1 MDVPDEGVLDV
12 DLLPDDGS
20 DDEGEAPPSSDFYAG
35 PGSTPTSC
43 ASSPRG
49 EEPASPHGAVAQPAF
64 FHHQPYSRPFFSS
77 GRRGPGRPRKEGA
90 KLAREGKIVRRYR
103 GNPGSVRGA
112 KRHRSSRD
120 DALDEIMDEDD
131 FTMPAPEDPP
141 YMPEKW
147 PGKICALCN
156 LSEKSQLGQ
165 GEMRQ
170 ITCNIEEV
178 DGSSTPTVTNSGGT
192 TPTSV
197 STPSTPALPM
207 LHGLSS
213 PPPEPVDPM
222 QQHLVLPL
230 SRRQK
235 AFNKCKTPLY
245 NMEHT
250 DELSIIGYSEI
261 LELTAVVSSGSMYVH
276 RCCLEFSPPFQEQ
289 VAAASNSDE
298 DKSQL
303 EEARVKGIVTN
314 ALSRK
319 CAFCQR
325 HGASIPCKMSCSKYF
340 HLPCVLASGGFMD
353 FHTKSSFCKDH
364 LYQVPLVCTADIDC
378 RTCRTIGDISNLMT
392 CVTCGGHFHGTCV
405 GLAQLPGVRA
415 GWACR
420 ACRVCQVCRGRAP
433 AGDAAAQPDA
443 RAVACEHC
451 DKLYHA
457 ACLRPVMA
465 TVPKYGWKCK
475 CCRVCSDCGARSPG
489 AGPSS
494 RWHAHYTVCDS
505 CYQQR
510 NKGSFCPLCRRAY
523 RAAAYR
529 DMIRCTACRRYVHG
543 ACDPEAEPQQYRQ
556 KKDQNPAYEY
566 NCPICKAH
574 MQLTGSKSGSFEDD
588 SLPQS
593 GQDSSY
599 GDENSQEQDPLAIE
613 PKGDV
618 GLGKG
623 KPFSVSSKVAKKK
636 IGGYKLKGGYPPAGK
651 LGFHKRQRS
660 VLEFGRKRGS
670 KPKMRGVFGVPGL
683 GLQRPQAPD
692 NKTQEDDP
700 GVENKLVLCSSK
712 DKFVLTQDLCV
723 MCGAIGTDSEGCL
736 IACAQCGQ
744 TYHPYCVNI
753 KVSQV
758 IVRQGWRCL
767 DCTVCEGCG
776 TRGDEALLVL
786 CDDCD
791 TAWHTYCARPQ
802 LGDVPRGAWRCERC
816 RRCLVCGT
824 RDTRAWRDNYT
835 ECAPCASL
843 VMCCVCSEPYSD
855 GELII
860 QCETCRR
867 WLHASCDSIRNE
879 NDAEICCRAGYKCV
893 MCRGREVPP
902 PHVAQVAAAQAA
914 AAAGGAAG
922 AGAGGAR
929 SSAAP
934 RLTAQALGLAGEYY
948 VDDVCLSQR
957 GAHHMK
963 QLEADMG
970 ITHTRRKRRFKN
982 DNQDKDAEI
991 MASIETVVQNAD
1003 NELAEDSKP
1012 DSTAEVKDEPGLS
1025 SNTNHK
1031 EGTLWNVAND
1041 GPPPEGFTVYTIE
1054 SGLTVLRRKRQRNLN
1069 KLGIGGFVVRQ
1080 RQTTVKAQ
1088 ADEEK
1093 DGDGTQ
1099 ASGESPSN
1107 KRKPRRKPRSKLM
1120 EQFPSYMQEAFFGK
1134 ELLEPVKPA
1143 VSSTGNNPS
1152 ESPGGSVRATTPE
1165 GYRELRDFKLDL
1177 ENSDSEGEDVLAAL
1191 TTFNDNDTSF
1201 VISLNTEEIE
1211 LLNSLKPKE
1220 EKDDSSTSLNSDGT
1234 AKIKLENPEDGHLK
1248 HTEDSTALKNAIL
1261 GPQTNE
1267 SEQPST
1273 ATPENIPTVHS
1284 TKTETVSSETGGSS
1298 QGSTISPKDDL
1309 SLLGV
1314 NLDAMVRDTLPDM
1327 DGNDVD
1333 EIFKGVLTDDSQES
1347 QESSVSYVNSM
1358 ASTPYSQQRQQL
1370 QSPMDYASPYHT
1382 EFGSSSNSA
1391 LSPLFSE
1398 CGSGGWGEQAAAPPP
1413 SYNQRSADKMRAD
1426 ESECPSPPRP
1436 PVVQLSS
1443 QCGSGGWGEQ
1453 AAAPPPS
1460 YNQRSADKM
1469 RADESECPSPP
1480 RPPVVQLSS
1489 QCGSGGWGEQAAAPP
1504 PSYNQRSADKMRAD
1518 ESECP
1523 SPPRPPVVQLSSQCG
1538 SGGWGEQAAA
1548 PPPSYNQR
1556 SADKLR
1562 ADESECPSPPRPPV
1576 VQLSSQCGSGG
1587 WGEQAAAPP
1596 PSYNQRSADKMRAD
1610 ESECPSPPRPPV
1622 VQLSSQCGSGGWGEQ
1637 AAAPPPSYN
1646 QRSADKMRADESE
1659 CPSPPRPPVVQ
1670 LSSQCGSGGWG
1681 EQAAAPPPSYNQRSA
1696 DKMRADESE
1705 CPSPP
1710 RPPVVQLSSQCGSG
1724 GWGEQAAAP
1733 PPSYNQRSAD
1743 KMRADESECPSPP
1756 RPPVVQLSSQCGSGG
1771 WGEQAAAPPPSYN
1784 QRSADKMRA
1793 DESECPSPPRPPV
1806 VQLSSQCGSGGWGEQ
1821 AAAPPPSYNQRS
1833 ADKMR
1838 ADESECPSPPRPPVV
1853 QLSSQCGSGGWGE
1866 QAAAPPP
1873 SYNQRS
1879 ADKMRADESECP
1891 SPPRPPVV
1899 QLSSQCGSGG
1909 WGEQAAA
1916 PPPSYNQRS
1925 ADKMRADESECP
1937 SPPRPPVVQLSSQ
1950 CGSGGWGEQ
1959 AAAPPPSY
1967 NQRSADKMRADE
1979 SECPSPPRPP
1989 VVQLSSQ
1996 CGSGGWGE
2004 QAAAPPPS
2012 YNQRSAD
2019 KMRADESLGSAATIS
2034 AVLYANTNHP
2044 EWKTEFPNWV
2054 DRCKQILKKWRALP
2068 SEQKAPYLQR
2078 ARDNRSAIRMKK
2090 AQQEQERACGQQRS
2104 AREAEQERQ
2113 WKQLQQMR
2121 QQQTQ
2126 QQQQIIQ
2133 DQRIQAAMQRMRAP
2147 DSSPPPGTPG
2157 AGSAAPAAPAA
2168 PPAAA
2173 PTTPTPSA
2181 EAPRS
2186 AFPAQRFPLHYATND
2201 DINRQLR
2208 DLLQRHPDKMWPPQ
2222 SSSEEGSVQSVNLEG
2237 QPFRQPLPVSLRP
2250 RAPLQPGQRPDHQL
2264 IMQQR
2269 IVSTDTNQ
2277 MQQNI
2282 PHPVA
2287 QHLMDQKQSILS
2299 QSNANQSGD
2308 NKQDS
2313 APEQGTD
2320 EMDMGDMD
2328 KLEQDAGNIGEVD
2341 ILTGLGGEDDEAL
2354 LESLTAEMGEQ
2365 FNILEYADP
2374 ELAALNDAHLLDGLE
2389 LADDVPQSHSHPH
2402 AKRMPNDDNENK
2414 TENKV
2419 NSELQKAVHNIE
2431 TDKVQ
2436 VKSEM
2441 GTIKTENHEVKPEVT
2456 SSTSNVGQMFSEGV
2470 HRVITQNQQMSIQTA
2485 MHEIKSEIKL
2495 EGDEVKSEGEWR
2507 PVQSPQRPV
2516 FSQMFAGGVQR
2527 LQVPIQQQN
2536 IGQRPSQFGQPT
2548 QQVISQQL
2556 VQRAQL
2562 QLTGQHNMHFAQSA
2576 AASAHTQS
2584 IVSAMSAQVQA
2595 ALAAGRAI
2603 APGTRLLGADGAVG
2617 VVRHDRTVALA
2628 TLPHSASGSV
2638 SVGRAPPPPPYP
2650 GTLRAPPPHPP
2661 PPYPQNVNQE
2671 QPLLL
2676 EELLEQEK
2684 REQEREGGEWTG
2696 GGAVGVASAVG
2707 PGAGGAG
2714 GASGAA
2720 GAGGAGPASA
2730 PPAVALFSAAPP
2742 PAPPAPPERAL
2753 TEADQHARLLYEQ
2766 WLDQYNTFAVDQLR
2780 YYETEVQKLR
2790 KTRKSL
2796 NSKQRQLRKSG
2807 NELMPNDAAAL
2818 QQVSTQQQALQKH
2831 LEAARK
2837 QARQHSMLIQE
2848 YQTKQRQQNPQLAQ
2862 QTVINQQQMTT
2873 NQGVFTQN
2881 QNVGQSQMQQQST
2894 INRPIQIG
2902 LQGTPTQQ
2910 QQTLIRTQQ
2919 TILNSDGQPMSQQ
2932 RIGLVTSPL
2941 SGQGRIV
2948 QGGRTLVIEQSG
2960 SAQQQLVRQLSG
2972 VQERAQ
2978 FGQQQLAARAAMSP
2992 LHVQSPHAQSP
3003 HQLAPHSPLHHL
3015 ASPMQSPL
3023 HSQPSPLHHAAQSP
3037 LHPSTQS
3044 PLHTQQ
3050 SPLHSQQSPM
3060 HAQQAQQAQQAQNL
3074 PHQSPVHQSPL
3085 HAQQQM
3091 STQHSPMHPQQSPM
3105 HPQQS
3110 PMHPQQSPMHP
3121 QQSPMHHQQSP
3132 MHSQQSPM
3140 HIQQSPMHTQQSP
3153 MQTSMSPQHFLQ
3165 QLQAQR
3171 TSPQLPTPSRSPQI
3185 YQQSQIQSPVASHSP
3200 QLQTNDYTAGR
3211 FSRPVPGCSPLPT
3224 RFARPPQ
3231 HQQGMRVSFGNR
3243 QQTSP
3248 LGSPQPLPSPGNT
3261 ANEMTRQQL
3270 LQRQQYS
3277 PMGAAPASPSLA
3289 RSPHVART
3297 PTPSASPAASPAP
3310 APHPA
3315 PHPEHGGGQHAHAAP
3330 LPSLHGHGGGFRHNA
3345 TPLPPGYRY
3354 FKPGLFGGAPV
3365 WPKDEDRRHPAHL
3378 SKVSIVKRRTPPRQ
3392 RFTGKTAAPR
3402 SESRTDDMGETSD
3415 GRKYVLYAD
3424 GIDYT
3429 QTSDDSA
3436 RMSFSKDDN
3445 DDEIEEFVEH
3455 LDDDDIVVVEPGAI
3469 SPEERIATEE
3479 DFEELI
3485 DSGKPED
3492 EAEEETSQQEK
3503 CSTRTETTT
3512 KTVAVISLA
3521 TAKQPS
3527 ASIQQYKRVNPSQGS
3542 TLSRIPVLSATV
3554 LSPHTNSKIINE
3566 VSQATVASVSIANQT
3581 ISVPVLKNLAV
3592 PIASVTGHAGGPK
3605 PQIKKVPL
3613 NLTNSPLT
3621 VNMSSQSLS
3630 KPISSVIS
3638 VISSNVPKVANL
3650 NPVIT
3655 LATSNTGNTRL
3666 PVSILTQHQ
3675 VKQKIVKTI
3684 EKPMAL
3690 SLSNSKL
3697 SSLSVTHD
3705 VTLPAKIFQDEAAS
3719 PDSTVSGENNSDI
3732 QNPTTSVSLL
3742 TLTSHGSSQKEHK
3755 TLSIM
3760 KETNKDIDIENEISQ
3775 QTELPHTLC
3784 ITDRTPLLLGK
3795 ADIKSPDP
3803 IPEKIPDNIMEGD
3816 DEDKPE
3822 DNLQGNLLLAYNKSI
3837 HETPIQNTPAENK
3850 QDESVVKTIKAIANQ
3865 TKEMVIDSNMQIT
3878 SDMAQDSVQI
3888 SIPSP
3893 TPSQER
3899 YLNDITMREHSEAV
3913 EGNSKHVE
3921 TFEDMLCIFENI
3933 ADDSKTYSMKHPNQ
3947 KQNMSN
3953 TPNQNVN
3960 INTPSKQDSKEVQEQ
3975 PAFLKREQE
3984 KLSLQS
3990 ATVPQLSPL
3999 SQPAELTSNMA
4010 NVSQQLRTIMT
4021 SLNTNTSKM
4030 ESQNISTMRK
4040 SNDATTPTQVN
4051 FENLLPSSKVEVTA
4065 SRPSPVQRI
4074 EKPTTSIQSSE
4085 SMSITAAQ
4093 MMGSRVNTLSSMS
4106 QLRKSPTVSP
4116 INSPVGMQNT
4126 LMKSPAQSPR
4136 ITNQSFMQN
4145 EDSNVATVPSQV
4157 IQMPALSKIHSNS
4170 SAPVSMIH
4178 SNNTITTSVSSFQ
4191 KGQQLPTSILGHT
4204 LLQPTRQINT
4214 SNLSFNSQNISSSQ
4228 PPALVMTSRS
4238 VIGSKEPAPN
4248 VTVRTHA
4255 IVSPG
4260 MSQMQMK
4267 CNQSS
4272 GSINFITSS
4281 KLLHTQLTSP
4291 LKRSKS
4297 TDEPKSEVIVG
4308 HIQPTKRHS
4317 VESVIVKSE
4326 PMETDESNATA
4337 SLNENTVNKNT
4348 QPGTGNQRNDESQN
4362 VLLKQL
4368 LQTTTS
4374 AATVVPQR
4382 TMTIQRTAPALGTI
4396 PSLEAQLARPS
4407 IPPPTL
4413 ALSQEVDI
4421 PNNSPRHLTTVSSNF
4436 GNRPSIPTSSITI
4449 QTSIPTSSISPLI
4462 HTSTQSLMDVRKQP
4476 IKVMNKEETTSVPE
4490 SSPTM
4495 KSTPIYSMNLEN
4507 QQMLQTIKKEV
4518 APPQQSPVHRPFT
4531 PMDVKKE
4538 LLDESS
4544 QQSATSGVST
4554 ASDQGKLDQPMK
4566 EEYPESVTMDSTSE
4580 TNAPETPSEAKKR
4593 KRREYQ
4599 QKKRKQMQM
4608 NMKAAAENNLNTTNA
4623 KKRPRKGSRYEED
4636 YDTFI
4641 DNLMTQLRLLPPMQI
4656 QEPTLTTNFAVCP
4669 LFGSGDL
4676 TKLKNKDYDILKGD
4690 LVGEFGNA
4698 KIPNVADY
4706 YNTKP
4711 FGDEEPLPE
4720 KPPASTQRGFY
4731 DQEFQPIIFD
4741 EDPEDKKLD
4750 FICKERDTDT
4760 PDSIISCSS
4769 PEGFEIEPANR
4780 FPGLRFID
4788 DDDEEDDSDTPS
4800 GRVSPII
4807 PLIAPIPIR
4816 VKPLSLY
4823 QLKDE
4828 DENQKSIKS
4837 IDTDSPL
4844 KSKIDDSPGSTESNE
4859 NVTVTL
4865 TLTSGAAEDILGVLK
4880 ELAGIL
4886 HIPPPT
4892 SYQII
4897 ERTATPPSHKLGLYR
4912 SKGKDGKEGTP
4923 IDIQSILNG
4932 AAKFCRHCDVVI
4944 LDSVVRAKASEFPLL
4959 SANKGNAEEILCD
4972 SDSELYFCST
4982 QCYERFAWRPTN
4994 IILDG
4999 KSKTNIKDENK
5010 SDIENNLSK
5019 DRDDFD
5025 TASTESMETDDLD
5038 IKPDIKDEKMDL
5050 SFIDSLD
5057 NDELMKEVGDD
5068 VSALDEDLKSEEQDE
5083 KSNQSVERE
5092 KYRGIRY
5099 KAWSPGCIGPPVKYK
5114 RPTDREL
5121 TELVFKT
5128 GVAIMP
5134 VTNEDTRKCELC
5146 GIQGDG
5152 VGDGV
5157 SRLLNCDVDRW
5168 IHLNCALWSEG
5179 VYETVSGAL
5188 MNVDGALVAGMSATC
5203 AVCRRLGATVRC
5215 FKVRCGSVY
5224 HLGCAVK
5231 DNCVFYK
5238 NKTAFCASHAPKNEK
5253 DNELTTLSVQRR
5265 VFVSRDEQRQVAS
5278 VMLHSDANHLIRV
5291 GGLIFLSPGH
5301 LLPHQLP
5308 AFHTPNY
5315 IYPIGYKIVRFY
5327 WSMSRANSRCRYVCW
5342 ISEEEGRPRFHVRAQ
5357 DEARRELSAP
5367 TPRAA
5372 WAAVLDA
5379 VAALRENREEEGVL
5393 KLWPNYVTGEDLFG
5407 LTEPAV
5413 VRVLESLPGVETL
5426 TDYRFK
5432 FGRSALL
5439 EGGLAVN
5446 PSGCAR
5452 CEARARCA
5460 WRRSARPR
5468 PQPPAAAH
5476 APHAPPAPAPS
5487 PAPMPD
5493 YPACPYS
5500 KQFVHT
5506 KSSQYKKMKL
5516 EWRNNVYLARSK
5528 IQGLGLYAARD
5539 LEKHTMVIEYI
5550 GEIIRSELSEI
5561 REKKYEAKNHGIYMF
5576 RLDERRVVDATLSGG
5591 LARYINHSCQPNCVA
5606 ETVEV
5611 DRQLRIIIFA
5621 KRRIARGEEL
5631 AYDYKFDIED
5641 DAHKI
5646 MCMCG
5651 APNCRKWMN

>member
-1 MDVPDEGVLDV
+1 MDVQDEAVLDV
-12 DLLPDDGS
+12 ELLPDDGS

-49 EEPASPHGAVAQPAF
+49 EEPASPHGGIAQPAF
-64 FHHQPYSRPFFSS
+64 FHHQPYSRPFFTS
-77 GRRGPGRPRKEGA
+77 GRRGPGRPRKEGP

-103 GNPGSVRGA
+103 ANPGSVRGA
-112 KRHRSSRD
+112 KRHRTSRD
-120 DALDEIMDEDD
+120 DALDDIMDEDD
-131 FTMPAPEDPP
+131 FTMPAPEEPP

-147 PGKICALCN
+147 PGKVCALCN

-170 ITCNIEEV
+170 MSCNIEEG
-178 DGSSTPTVTNSGGT
+178 DGSLTPALINSGNATPTNI
-192 TPTSV
+192 
-197 STPSTPALPM
+197 STPSTPTLPM
-207 LHGLSS
+207 IPGLSS
-213 PPPEPVDPM
+213 PPPESVDPM
-222 QQHLVLPL
+222 QQHLTLPL

-235 AFNKCKTPLY
+235 AFNKCKTPLF

-261 LELTAVVSSGSMYVH
+261 LELLAVVSSGAIYVH

-298 DKSQL
+298 DKGHL
-303 EEARVKGIVTN
+303 EEARIKGIVN
-314 ALSRK
+314 SALSRK

-340 HLPCVLASGGFMD
+340 HLPCVLASGGFID

-364 LYQVPLVCTADIDC
+364 LYQVPLVCTADIEC

-392 CVTCGGHFHGTCV
+392 CVTCGAHYHGTCV
-405 GLAQLPGVRA
+405 GLAQMPGVRA
-415 GWACR
+415 GWSCR
-420 ACRVCQVCRGRAP
+420 GCRVCQVCRGEAP
-433 AGDAAAQPDA
+433 GDA
-443 RAVACEHC
+443 RSVACEHC

-543 ACDPEAEPQQYRQ
+543 TCDPDAEPQQYRQ
-556 KKDQNPAYEY
+556 KKDQNPSYEY

-574 MQLTGSKSGSFEDD
+574 MQLTGSKSGSFEED
-588 SLPQS
+588 SLTQS

-599 GDENSQEQDPLAIE
+599 GDENSQQEQDPLAIE
-613 PKGDV
+613 PKADV

-636 IGGYKLKGGYPPAGK
+636 IGGYKLKGGFPPAGK
-651 LGFHKRQRS
+651 LGFQKRQRS
-660 VLEFGRKRGS
+660 VLDFGRKRGS

-736 IACAQCGQ
+736 ISCAQCGQ

-758 IVRQGWRCL
+758 IVRLGWRCL

-802 LGDVPRGAWRCERC
+802 LADVPRGAWRCERC
-816 RRCLVCGT
+816 RRCRVCGT
-824 RDTRAWRDNYT
+824 RDTLAWRDNYT

-860 QCETCRR
+860 QCETCQR

-893 MCRGREVPP
+893 VCRGRDVPP
-902 PHVAQVAAAQAA
+902 PHVSRALPCSSGGTTTEP
-914 AAAGGAAG
+914 AAAGTHA
-922 AGAGGAR
+922 
-929 SSAAP
+929 S
-934 RLTAQALGLAGEYY
+934 RLTAHALGLAGEYY

-982 DNQDKDAEI
+982 ENAEKDAEI

-1003 NELAEDSKP
+1003 NEMAEDSKP
-1012 DSTAEVKDEPGLS
+1012 DSTAEIKEEPGLS
-1025 SNTNHK
+1025 TNTNFK
-1031 EGTLWNVAND
+1031 EGTLWNVASD
-1041 GPPPEGFTVYTIE
+1041 GPPPEGFTVYSIE

-1088 ADEEK
+1088 ADEDK
-1093 DGDGTQ
+1093 DADGTQ

-1134 ELLEPVKPA
+1134 DLLDPVKPTI
-1143 VSSTGNNPS
+1143 SSTGNPS
-1152 ESPGGSVRATTPE
+1152 ESPGGSVRGGTPE

-1191 TTFNDNDTSF
+1191 TSFNDNDSSF
-1201 VISLNTEEIE
+1201 VIALNMEEIE
-1211 LLNSLKPKE
+1211 VLNSLKPKD
-1220 EKDDSSTSLNSDGT
+1220 EKDDQASINPDGT
-1234 AKIKLENPEDGHLK
+1234 TKIKLENPEDGHLK

-1261 GPQTNE
+1261 GPQPSET
-1267 SEQPST
+1267 EQPPT
-1273 ATPENIPTVHS
+1273 VTPENIPTVHS
-1284 TKTETVSSETGGSS
+1284 TKAETVSSETGGSS
-1298 QGSTISPKDDL
+1298 HGSTISPKDDL
-1309 SLLGV
+1309 SLLGM

-1327 DGNDVD
+1327 DGTDVD

-1347 QESSVSYVNSM
+1347 QESSASYVNSM

-1382 EFGSSSNSA
+1382 EFGSSSSSA

-1398 CGSGGWGEQAAAPPP
+1398 CGSGAWSEQP
-1413 SYNQRSADKMRAD
+1413 S
-1426 ESECPSPPRP
+1426 
-1436 PVVQLSS
+1436 
-1443 QCGSGGWGEQ
+1443 
-1453 AAAPPPS
+1453 
-1460 YNQRSADKM
+1460 
-1469 RADESECPSPP
+1469 
-1480 RPPVVQLSS
+1480 
-1489 QCGSGGWGEQAAAPP
+1489 
-1504 PSYNQRSADKMRAD
+1504 
-1518 ESECP
+1518 
-1523 SPPRPPVVQLSSQCG
+1523 
-1538 SGGWGEQAAA
+1538 
-1548 PPPSYNQR
+1548 
-1556 SADKLR
+1556 
-1562 ADESECPSPPRPPV
+1562 
-1576 VQLSSQCGSGG
+1576 
-1587 WGEQAAAPP
+1587 
-1596 PSYNQRSADKMRAD
+1596 
-1610 ESECPSPPRPPV
+1610 
-1622 VQLSSQCGSGGWGEQ
+1622 
-1637 AAAPPPSYN
+1637 
-1646 QRSADKMRADESE
+1646 
-1659 CPSPPRPPVVQ
+1659 
-1670 LSSQCGSGGWG
+1670 
-1681 EQAAAPPPSYNQRSA
+1681 
-1696 DKMRADESE
+1696 
-1705 CPSPP
+1705 
-1710 RPPVVQLSSQCGSG
+1710 
-1724 GWGEQAAAP
+1724 
-1733 PPSYNQRSAD
+1733 
-1743 KMRADESECPSPP
+1743 
-1756 RPPVVQLSSQCGSGG
+1756 
-1771 WGEQAAAPPPSYN
+1771 
-1784 QRSADKMRA
+1784 
-1793 DESECPSPPRPPV
+1793 
-1806 VQLSSQCGSGGWGEQ
+1806 
-1821 AAAPPPSYNQRS
+1821 
-1833 ADKMR
+1833 
-1838 ADESECPSPPRPPVV
+1838 
-1853 QLSSQCGSGGWGE
+1853 
-1866 QAAAPPP
+1866 
-1873 SYNQRS
+1873 
-1879 ADKMRADESECP
+1879 
-1891 SPPRPPVV
+1891 
-1899 QLSSQCGSGG
+1899 
-1909 WGEQAAA
+1909 
-1916 PPPSYNQRS
+1916 
-1925 ADKMRADESECP
+1925 
-1937 SPPRPPVVQLSSQ
+1937 
-1950 CGSGGWGEQ
+1950 
-1959 AAAPPPSY
+1959 
-1967 NQRSADKMRADE
+1967 
-1979 SECPSPPRPP
+1979 
-1989 VVQLSSQ
+1989 
-1996 CGSGGWGE
+1996 
-2004 QAAAPPPS
+2004 APPPS

-2044 EWKTEFPNWV
+2044 EWKAEFPNWV

-2126 QQQQIIQ
+2126 HQQQIIH
-2133 DQRIQAAMQRMRAP
+2133 DQRVQAMQRMRAP
-2147 DSSPPPGTPG
+2147 DSSPPPGNP
-2157 AGSAAPAAPAA
+2157 AVGSAAPNAPGPAAPAT
-2168 PPAAA
+2168 PA
-2173 PTTPTPSA
+2173 PSA

-2186 AFPAQRFPLHYATND
+2186 AFPAQRFHYATND

-2222 SSSEEGSVQSVNLEG
+2222 AGNEDGGIQGVNLEG
-2237 QPFRQPLPVSLRP
+2237 QPFRQPLPVTLRP
-2250 RAPLQPGQRPDHQL
+2250 RTPLQPGQRPDHQL

-2269 IVSTDTNQ
+2269 IVAADSQ
-2277 MQQNI
+2277 IHQNI
-2282 PHPVA
+2282 PHSVA
-2287 QHLMDQKQSILS
+2287 QHLMEQKQSMAA
-2299 QSNANQSGD
+2299 QSHVSTPGD
-2308 NKQDS
+2308 NKQDAAS
-2313 APEQGTD
+2313 EQGTD

-2389 LADDVPQSHSHPH
+2389 LADDVPERHV
-2402 AKRMPNDDNENK
+2402 KRAHEDDNDNK
-2414 TENKV
+2414 QESKME
-2419 NSELQKAVHNIE
+2419 SELQKAVKNME
-2431 TDKVQ
+2431 SNKVE

-2441 GTIKTENHEVKPEVT
+2441 EVIKTESQDIKPEMPPNP
-2456 SSTSNVGQMFSEGV
+2456 NVGQMFPEGV
-2470 HRVITQNQQMSIQTA
+2470 HRVITQNQQIALQSPMQ
-2485 MHEIKSEIKL
+2485 EIKSEIKL
-2495 EGDEVKSEGEWR
+2495 EGEEVKSEGEWR
-2507 PVQSPQRPV
+2507 TVQSPQQRPV
-2516 FSQMFAGGVQR
+2516 FSQMFSAGVQR
-2527 LQVPIQQQN
+2527 LQVPLQQN
-2536 IGQRPSQFGQPT
+2536 MGQRASQFGQPA
-2548 QQVISQQL
+2548 QQAIGQQL

-2562 QLTGQHNMHFAQSA
+2562 QLTGQHNMHFAQSV
-2576 AASAHTQS
+2576 SQNAHTQS
-2584 IVSAMSAQVQA
+2584 IVNAMTAQVQA

-2603 APGTRLLGADGAVG
+2603 TPGTRLLGADGAVG
-2617 VVRHDRTVALA
+2617 VVRQDRSVALA
-2628 TLPHSASGSV
+2628 ALPHSAPAG
-2638 SVGRAPPPPPYP
+2638 VGRAPPPPPYP
-2650 GTLRAPPPHPP
+2650 GTLRAPPPQQPQPPP

-2684 REQEREGGEWTG
+2684 REQEREGGEW
-2696 GGAVGVASAVG
+2696 
-2707 PGAGGAG
+2707 
-2714 GASGAA
+2714 A
-2720 GAGGAGPASA
+2720 GAGTGAAVVAGASVGVGTGTVSAGGVPAPPA
-2730 PPAVALFSAAPP
+2730 PPAVALFTAPPP
-2742 PAPPAPPERAL
+2742 PAPPAPPDRPL
-2753 TEADQHARLLYEQ
+2753 TEADHHARLLYEQ
-2766 WLDQYNTFAVDQLR
+2766 WLDQYNAFAVDQLR

-2837 QARQHSMLIQE
+2837 QARQHSTLIQE
-2848 YQTKQRQQNPQLAQ
+2848 YQTKHRQQNPQLTQ
-2862 QTVINQQQMTT
+2862 QTIVNSQQISNNQS
-2873 NQGVFTQN
+2873 VFTQN
-2881 QNVGQSQMQQQST
+2881 QNVGQSPQMQQTT
-2894 INRPIQIG
+2894 INRPMQIG
-2902 LQGTPTQQ
+2902 LQSGAQQ

-2919 TILNSDGQPMSQQ
+2919 TVLNSDGQQLSQQ

-2941 SGQGRIV
+2941 NAQGRIL
-2948 QGGRTLVIEQSG
+2948 QGGRTLVIEQAG
-2960 SAQQQLVRQLSG
+2960 APQQQLVRQLSG
-2972 VQERAQ
+2972 VQERPQSVGGMVQ
-2978 FGQQQLAARAAMSP
+2978 FSQQQLSGVRGAIPAGSQMPRQPGSRPVMSP
-2992 LHVQSPHAQSP
+2992 LHVQSPHSQSP
-3003 HQLAPHSPLHHL
+3003 LHSLAPQSPLHHL
-3015 ASPMQSPL
+3015 TSPMQSPL
-3023 HSQPSPLHHAAQSP
+3023 HSQQSPLHHTSQSP

-3060 HAQQAQQAQQAQNL
+3060 HVQQTQNM
-3074 PHQSPVHQSPL
+3074 PQQSPMHPQQSPMHPQQSPIHQSPL
-3085 HAQQQM
+3085 HAQQQL

-3121 QQSPMHHQQSP
+3121 QQSPMH
-3132 MHSQQSPM
+3132 SQQSPM

-3153 MQTSMSPQHFLQ
+3153 MQSSMSPQHFLQ

-3200 QLQTNDYTAGR
+3200 QLQNNDYSTGR
-3211 FSRPVPGCSPLPT
+3211 FSRPAPGCSPLPT
-3224 RFARPPQ
+3224 RFARPPH
-3231 HQQGMRVSFGNR
+3231 HQQGMRVGVPFGSR

-3261 ANEMTRQQL
+3261 GNEITRQQL

-3277 PMGAAPASPSLA
+3277 PMGGAPASPSLS

-3310 APHPA
+3310 NHQ
-3315 PHPEHGGGQHAHAAP
+3315 EHGGGHHHHMAP
-3330 LPSLHGHGGGFRHNA
+3330 SDQHGGGQPHRIA
-3345 TPLPPGYRY
+3345 PIPPGYRY
-3354 FKPGLFGGAPV
+3354 FKVGLFGGAPI
-3365 WPKDEDRRHPAHL
+3365 WPKEDDRRHPTHL
-3378 SKVSIVKRRTPPRQ
+3378 NKVSILKRRTPPRP
-3392 RFTGKTAAPR
+3392 RFAGKTAAPTER
-3402 SESRTDDMGETSD
+3402 SDEVGEMSE
-3415 GRKYVLYAD
+3415 GRKYVLYATD
-3424 GIDYT
+3424 GVEYAA
-3429 QTSDDSA
+3429 TSDDAA
-3436 RMSFSKDDN
+3436 RMGFSKDDN
-3445 DDEIEEFVEH
+3445 DDDIEEFVEH

-3492 EAEEETSQQEK
+3492 EMEEETSHQDK
-3503 CSTRTETTT
+3503 CLTRTETTT

-3521 TAKQPS
+3521 TAKQPT
-3527 ASIQQYKRVNPSQGS
+3527 ASMQQYKIVNQSS
-3542 TLSRIPVLSATV
+3542 TSALSRLPVLSATV
-3554 LSPHTNSKIINE
+3554 LSPHTNTKILNE

-3613 NLTNSPLT
+3613 NLTNPPLT

-3655 LATSNTGNTRL
+3655 LATSNTGASRL

-3684 EKPMAL
+3684 EKPIAL
-3690 SLSNSKL
+3690 SLSNTKL

-3705 VTLPAKIFQDEAAS
+3705 VTLPAKIFQDDAAS
-3719 PDSTVSGENNSDI
+3719 PDSTVSAENSNEM
-3732 QNPTTSVSLL
+3732 QNPSTSMSLL
-3742 TLTSHGSSQKEHK
+3742 TLTSHVSQKEHK
-3755 TLSIM
+3755 QLSLC
-3760 KETNKDIDIENEISQ
+3760 KESNKDIDIETEISQ

-3795 ADIKSPDP
+3795 TDIKSPDP

-3822 DNLQGNLLLAYNKSI
+3822 DNLQGNLLLAYNNTS
-3837 HETPIQNTPAENK
+3837 IQNPSTESKQEEN
-3850 QDESVVKTIKAIANQ
+3850 VVKTIKAIANQ

-3878 SDMAQDSVQI
+3878 SDMTQESVQI

-3913 EGNSKHVE
+3913 EGNTKHVE
-3921 TFEDMLCIFENI
+3921 TLEDMLCIFENI
-3933 ADDSKTYSMKHPNQ
+3933 TDDTKSYGMKHPNT
-3947 KQNMSN
+3947 KPSVVNAPGQNMSISTQHKTDN
-3953 TPNQNVN
+3953 
-3960 INTPSKQDSKEVQEQ
+3960 KEIQEQ
-3975 PAFLKREQE
+3975 STFLKREQE

-3990 ATVPQLSPL
+3990 AAVPQLSPL

-4010 NVSQQLRTIMT
+4010 NVSQQLRTIMS
-4021 SLNTNTSKM
+4021 SLNTNTPKL
-4030 ESQNISTMRK
+4030 ESQNMPAMRRN
-4040 SNDATTPTQVN
+4040 SDATTPTQVN
-4051 FENLLPSSKVEVTA
+4051 FENLLPSSKVEVA
-4065 SRPSPVQRI
+4065 VSRPSPIQRV
-4074 EKPTTSIQSSE
+4074 EKPQTSIQSTE
-4085 SMSITAAQ
+4085 SMPISAAQ
-4093 MMGSRVNTLSSMS
+4093 VVGSRVNTLSSMG
-4106 QLRKSPTVSP
+4106 QIRKSPTVSP
-4116 INSPVGMQNT
+4116 INSPVGIQNS
-4126 LMKSPAQSPR
+4126 LMKSPAQSPL
-4136 ITNQSFMQN
+4136 ISNQPFTQN
-4145 EDSNVATVPSQV
+4145 EDCNVASVASQV

-4170 SAPVSMIH
+4170 SATVSMIH
-4178 SNNTITTSVSSFQ
+4178 SNNTITTSVSGFQ
-4191 KGQQLPTSILGHT
+4191 KGQPLPTSILGHT

-4214 SNLSFNSQNISSSQ
+4214 SNISFSSQNISSSQ
-4228 PPALVMTSRS
+4228 PPALVMTSRA
-4238 VIGSKEPAPN
+4238 VISNKEPAPN
-4248 VTVRTHA
+4248 VTVRMT
-4255 IVSPG
+4255 
-4260 MSQMQMK
+4260 QMQMK
-4267 CNQSS
+4267 SNQQQP

-4317 VESVIVKSE
+4317 VESVTVKSE
-4326 PMETDESNATA
+4326 LMETDETNATA
-4337 SLNENTVNKNT
+4337 TPNDSTTNKNT
-4348 QPGTGNQRNDESQN
+4348 QSGTGNQRNDESQN

-4368 LQTTTS
+4368 LQTTTT
-4374 AATVVPQR
+4374 AAAVVPQR
-4382 TMTIQRTAPALGTI
+4382 TMTIQRTAPALGNI
-4396 PSLEAQLARPS
+4396 SSLEAQLARPS

-4413 ALSQEVDI
+4413 ALTQEVEI
-4421 PNNSPRHLTTVSSNF
+4421 PNNSPRHLTTVNSTFN
-4436 GNRPSIPTSSITI
+4436 NRPI

-4462 HTSTQSLMDVRKQP
+4462 QTSTQSLMDVRKQP
-4476 IKVMNKEETTSVPE
+4476 IKIMYKEETTPVPE
-4490 SSPTM
+4490 SSPTI
-4495 KSTPIYSMNLEN
+4495 KATPLYAMNVEN
-4507 QQMLQTIKKEV
+4507 QQLHQSIKKEV

-4608 NMKAAAENNLNTTNA
+4608 NMKAAAESNINAANA

-4656 QEPTLTTNFAVCP
+4656 QEPKLTTNFAVCP

-4676 TKLKNKDYDILKGD
+4676 TKLKSKDYDILKGD
-4690 LVGEFGNA
+4690 LTGEFGNA

-4720 KPPASTQRGFY
+4720 KSPASTQRGFY
-4731 DQEFQPIIFD
+4731 DQEFLPIIFD

-4769 PEGFEIEPANR
+4769 PEGFEIEPADR

-4788 DDDEEDDSDTPS
+4788 DDDEEEDSDTPS
-4800 GRVSPII
+4800 GKVSPII

-4816 VKPLSLY
+4816 MKPLSLY
-4823 QLKDE
+4823 QAVDE
-4828 DENQKSIKS
+4828 DENQRSIKS
-4837 IDTDSPL
+4837 IASNSPL
-4844 KSKIDDSPGSTESNE
+4844 KTKVDDSPSSTESNE

-4999 KSKTNIKDENK
+4999 KSKASIKDDNIKT
-5010 SDIENNLSK
+5010 DIDSNLSK

-5068 VSALDEDLKSEEQDE
+5068 VTALDEDLKNVEQDE
-5083 KSNQSVERE
+5083 KSNQGERE
-5092 KYRGIRY
+5092 KFRGIRY

-5121 TELVFKT
+5121 TELVFRT

-5134 VTNEDTRKCELC
+5134 VTNEDSRKCELC

-5168 IHLNCALWSEG
+5168 VHLNCALWSEG

-5188 MNVDGALVAGMSATC
+5188 MNVDSALAAGMSATC

-5238 NKTAFCASHAPKNEK
+5238 NKSAFCASHAPKNEK

-5357 DEARRELSAP
+5357 DESRRELCAA

-5379 VAALRENREEEGVL
+5379 VAALRENRGEEGVL

-5413 VRVLESLPGVETL
+5413 VRVLESLPGIETL

-5452 CEARARCA
+5452 SEPRGRCA
-5460 WRRSARPR
+5460 WRRAGPPR
-5468 PQPPAAAH
+5468 APR
-5476 APHAPPAPAPS
+5476 PHAPPPPAAPP
-5487 PAPMPD
+5487 PD
-5493 YPACPYS
+5493 HPACPYS

-5506 KSSQYKKMKL
+5506 KSSQYKKMKQ

-5550 GEIIRSELSEI
+5550 GEIIRSELSEL
-5561 REKKYEAKNHGIYMF
+5561 REKKYEAKNRGIYMF

-5611 DRQLRIIIFA
+5611 DRHLRIIIFA

>member
-1 MDVPDEGVLDV
+1 MDGQDEGVLDV
-12 DLLPDDGS
+12 DLLADDGS
-20 DDEGEAPPSSDFYAG
+20 DEECEAQPSSDFYAG
-35 PGSTPTSC
+35 PASTPTSC

-49 EEPASPHGAVAQPAF
+49 EEPASPLAVVSQPTF
-64 FHHQPYSRPFFSS
+64 FHHQTYTRPFFTS

-103 GNPGSVRGA
+103 GNAGSVRGA
-112 KRHRSSRD
+112 KRHRTSRD
-120 DALDEIMDEDD
+120 EALDDMMDEDD
-131 FTMPAPEDPP
+131 FTMPAPEEPP
-141 YMPEKW
+141 YTPEKW
-147 PGKICALCN
+147 PGKLCALCN
-156 LSEKSQLGQ
+156 LSERSQLGQ

-170 ITCNIEEV
+170 IVCNIESE
-178 DGSSTPTVTNSGGT
+178 GGT
-192 TPTSV
+192 TPGVSNSGGATPTSIT
-197 STPSTPALPM
+197 TPSTPTFPLPPGLTSPSPEM
-207 LHGLSS
+207 LDSNQT
-213 PPPEPVDPM
+213 
-222 QQHLVLPL
+222 QQSLPL

-250 DELSIIGYSEI
+250 DELSIIGWTES
-261 LELTAVVSSGSMYVH
+261 LELPAVVSSGMFYIH
-276 RCCLEFSPPFQEQ
+276 RCCLEFSPPYQDQ
-289 VAAASNSDE
+289 VAIACNNDD
-298 DKSQL
+298 DKEQL
-303 EEARVKGIVTN
+303 EEARIRGIVIA
-314 ALSRK
+314 ALGRK

-353 FHTKSSFCKDH
+353 FQTKSSFCKDH
-364 LYQVPLVCTADIDC
+364 LHQAPLICTADIDC
-378 RTCRTIGDISNLMT
+378 RTCRTIGDMANLMT
-392 CVTCGGHFHGTCV
+392 CVTCGGHYHGTCV

-415 GWACR
+415 GWSCR
-420 ACRVCQVCRGRAP
+420 SCRVCQVCRGE
-433 AGDAAAQPDA
+433 AGGGAGGEA

-510 NKGSFCPLCRRAY
+510 NKGSCCPLCRRAY

-529 DMIRCTACRRYVHG
+529 DMIRCSACRRYVHG
-543 ACDPEAEPQQYRQ
+543 MCDPEADPQNYRQ
-556 KKDQNPAYEY
+556 KKEQNSSYEY
-566 NCPICKAH
+566 TCPICKTNQQMA
-574 MQLTGSKSGSFEDD
+574 GSKSGSFDEDTMA
-588 SLPQS
+588 STS
-593 GQDSSY
+593 QDSSF
-599 GDENSQEQDPLAIE
+599 GDENTQEQDPLAIE
-613 PKGDV
+613 SKPDV

-623 KPFSVSSKVAKKK
+623 KPYTVSSVVAKKK
-636 IGGYKLKGGYPPAGK
+636 IGGYKLKGGCPPAGK
-651 LGFHKRQRS
+651 IGFQKRQRS
-660 VLEFGRKRGS
+660 VLDFGRKRGA

-692 NKTQEDDP
+692 TKTSEDDP

-723 MCGAIGTDSEGCL
+723 MCGAVGTDSEGCL
-736 IACAQCGQ
+736 IACSQCGQ

-758 IVRQGWRCL
+758 IVSLGWRCL

-776 TRGDEALLVL
+776 SRGDEPLLVL

-791 TAWHTYCARPQ
+791 TAWHTYCARPA
-802 LGDVPRGAWRCERC
+802 LSEVPRGAWRCGRC

-824 RDTRAWRDNYT
+824 RDTPLWCDNYT

-860 QCETCRR
+860 QCTACSR
-867 WLHASCDSIRNE
+867 WLHAACDSIRSE
-879 NDAEICCRAGYKCV
+879 ADAETCCRAGYKCTW
-893 MCRGREVPP
+893 CRGREVPP
-902 PHVAQVAAAQAA
+902 PHALPGSRAHSP
-914 AAAGGAAG
+914 
-922 AGAGGAR
+922 R
-929 SSAAP
+929 P
-934 RLTAQALGLAGEYY
+934 RLTAHALGLAGEYY

-963 QLEADMG
+963 QLEAELG

-982 DNQDKDAEI
+982 DNTEKDAEI
-991 MASIETVVQNAD
+991 MASIETVVQNVEGEMGD
-1003 NELAEDSKP
+1003 DSKP
-1012 DSTAEVKDEPGLS
+1012 DSTAEIKEEPGLS
-1025 SNTNHK
+1025 STNLK
-1031 EGTLWNVAND
+1031 EGILWNVAND
-1041 GPPPEGFTVYTIE
+1041 GPVPEGFTIYTTDL
-1054 SGLTVLRRKRQRNLN
+1054 GLTVLRRKRQRNLN

-1080 RQTTVKAQ
+1080 RQTTKAQ
-1088 ADEEK
+1088 ADDEK

-1099 ASGESPSN
+1099 GSGESPSN

-1134 ELLEPVKPA
+1134 DLLEPVKPA
-1143 VSSTGNNPS
+1143 MGSTGS
-1152 ESPGGSVRATTPE
+1152 GDGE
-1165 GYRELRDFKLDL
+1165 GLLGDR
-1177 ENSDSEGEDVLAAL
+1177 ENSDSESDDVLSAL
-1191 TTFNDNDTSF
+1191 HTFNEHDTTVF
-1201 VISLNTEEIE
+1201 ITLNTEETE
-1211 LLNSLKPKE
+1211 LLQSLKPKD
-1220 EKDDSSTSLNSDGT
+1220 EKDDPSTLNIEQV
-1234 AKIKLENPEDGHLK
+1234 KIKTECDESQLK

-1261 GPQTNE
+1261 GPQPSPDQADHAPHAPHPPANE
-1267 SEQPST
+1267 Q
-1273 ATPENIPTVHS
+1273 N
-1284 TKTETVSSETGGSS
+1284 TESAPQSSVMSAKEE
-1298 QGSTISPKDDL
+1298 L

-1314 NLDAMVRDTLPDM
+1314 SLDTLPDM
-1327 DGNDVD
+1327 DSNDVD

-1358 ASTPYSQQRQQL
+1358 AGTPYSQQRQQL

-1382 EFGSSSNSA
+1382 EFGSSSS
-1391 LSPLFSE
+1391 LSPLYE
-1398 CGSGGWGEQAAAPPP
+1398 CGSGAGSWPDAP
-1413 SYNQRSADKMRAD
+1413 
-1426 ESECPSPPRP
+1426 
-1436 PVVQLSS
+1436 
-1443 QCGSGGWGEQ
+1443 
-1453 AAAPPPS
+1453 
-1460 YNQRSADKM
+1460 
-1469 RADESECPSPP
+1469 
-1480 RPPVVQLSS
+1480 
-1489 QCGSGGWGEQAAAPP
+1489 
-1504 PSYNQRSADKMRAD
+1504 
-1518 ESECP
+1518 
-1523 SPPRPPVVQLSSQCG
+1523 
-1538 SGGWGEQAAA
+1538 
-1548 PPPSYNQR
+1548 
-1556 SADKLR
+1556 
-1562 ADESECPSPPRPPV
+1562 
-1576 VQLSSQCGSGG
+1576 
-1587 WGEQAAAPP
+1587 
-1596 PSYNQRSADKMRAD
+1596 
-1610 ESECPSPPRPPV
+1610 
-1622 VQLSSQCGSGGWGEQ
+1622 
-1637 AAAPPPSYN
+1637 
-1646 QRSADKMRADESE
+1646 
-1659 CPSPPRPPVVQ
+1659 
-1670 LSSQCGSGGWG
+1670 
-1681 EQAAAPPPSYNQRSA
+1681 
-1696 DKMRADESE
+1696 
-1705 CPSPP
+1705 
-1710 RPPVVQLSSQCGSG
+1710 
-1724 GWGEQAAAP
+1724 
-1733 PPSYNQRSAD
+1733 
-1743 KMRADESECPSPP
+1743 
-1756 RPPVVQLSSQCGSGG
+1756 
-1771 WGEQAAAPPPSYN
+1771 
-1784 QRSADKMRA
+1784 
-1793 DESECPSPPRPPV
+1793 
-1806 VQLSSQCGSGGWGEQ
+1806 
-1821 AAAPPPSYNQRS
+1821 
-1833 ADKMR
+1833 
-1838 ADESECPSPPRPPVV
+1838 
-1853 QLSSQCGSGGWGE
+1853 
-1866 QAAAPPP
+1866 
-1873 SYNQRS
+1873 
-1879 ADKMRADESECP
+1879 
-1891 SPPRPPVV
+1891 
-1899 QLSSQCGSGG
+1899 
-1909 WGEQAAA
+1909 
-1916 PPPSYNQRS
+1916 
-1925 ADKMRADESECP
+1925 
-1937 SPPRPPVVQLSSQ
+1937 
-1950 CGSGGWGEQ
+1950 
-1959 AAAPPPSY
+1959 
-1967 NQRSADKMRADE
+1967 
-1979 SECPSPPRPP
+1979 
-1989 VVQLSSQ
+1989 
-1996 CGSGGWGE
+1996 
-2004 QAAAPPPS
+2004 APPPS

-2068 SEQKAPYLQR
+2068 SEQKAPYLQK

-2090 AQQEQERACGQQRS
+2090 AQQSSGGTDDGGRSPAGPPPAASPAPPPQPAPPQAPAVPPQAPTTGAPVRAPNVTVTAGGLLEADAHIRVLTPSEIMRTLPRLAPPPATPAHPATPTPHSADTEQERACGQQRS

-2126 QQQQIIQ
+2126 QQQQIIH
-2133 DQRIQAAMQRMRAP
+2133 DQRIQAAMQRLRTEG
-2147 DSSPPPGTPG
+2147 SPPGATPPPTPAALPGP
-2157 AGSAAPAAPAA
+2157 APPPHAAPH
-2168 PPAAA
+2168 
-2173 PTTPTPSA
+2173 
-2181 EAPRS
+2181 
-2186 AFPAQRFPLHYATND
+2186 RFPLYSTNE

-2208 DLLQRHPDKMWPPQ
+2208 DLLQRHPEKMWPGP
-2222 SSSEEGSVQSVNLEG
+2222 SGEESPAGCVEG
-2237 QPFRQPLPVSLRP
+2237 GGPSFRPPLPVPLRP
-2250 RAPLQPGQRPDHQL
+2250 RAPLHHAHRPEHMIIQHRLVFSDGG
-2264 IMQQR
+2264 
-2269 IVSTDTNQ
+2269 Q
-2277 MQQNI
+2277 MQQNVQNSSLQQI
-2282 PHPVA
+2282 
-2287 QHLMDQKQSILS
+2287 MEQKQVTQGNMS
-2299 QSNANQSGD
+2299 SND
-2308 NKQDS
+2308 KQDS
-2313 APEQGTD
+2313 GPEQGTD
-2320 EMDMGDMD
+2320 EMDIGDMD
-2328 KLEQDAGNIGEVD
+2328 KLEQDTGNIGEVD
-2341 ILTGLGGEDDEAL
+2341 ILTGLGAEDDEEL
-2354 LESLTAEMGEQ
+2354 LESLTAEIGEQ

-2374 ELAALNDAHLLDGLE
+2374 ELAALNDETLLDGLD
-2389 LADDVPQSHSHPH
+2389 LPDDVQHH
-2402 AKRMPNDDNENK
+2402 KRGNTDDADQKGDNK
-2414 TENKV
+2414 MD
-2419 NSELQKAVHNIE
+2419 SDLQTAVKNVE
-2431 TDKVQ
+2431 P
-2436 VKSEM
+2436 KSEM
-2441 GTIKTENHEVKPEVT
+2441 KSEPEVKTELQDVKPEVPV
-2456 SSTSNVGQMFSEGV
+2456 SSSMGQMFPDGV
-2470 HRVITQNQQMSIQTA
+2470 PRVITQNQQIALHSA
-2485 MHEIKSEIKL
+2485 MQAMQAMQAVKA
-2495 EGDEVKSEGEWR
+2495 EVKAEGEDKDGDW
-2507 PVQSPQRPV
+2507 PRPV
-2516 FSQMFAGGVQR
+2516 FSHMYGLQLPAQTQVPNVRAGPPATTQQRPQGQFVNQHVQFSQGGV
-2527 LQVPIQQQN
+2527 
-2536 IGQRPSQFGQPT
+2536 
-2548 QQVISQQL
+2548 
-2556 VQRAQL
+2556 
-2562 QLTGQHNMHFAQSA
+2562 SA
-2576 AASAHTQS
+2576 STQS
-2584 IVSAMSAQVQA
+2584 IVNAMTAQVQA

-2617 VVRHDRTVALA
+2617 VVRHDRSVALA
-2628 TLPHSASGSV
+2628 VLPHSAARGMVNAARPHAPPPLRQDTPVAAGAARSAPPPPYPGL
-2638 SVGRAPPPPPYP
+2638 RAPPPPPYP
-2650 GTLRAPPPHPP
+2650 QLQQAPFDADAWGDWLHRRPLLL
-2661 PPYPQNVNQE
+2661 QNVNQE

-2684 REQEREGGEWTG
+2684 REQEREGGDW
-2696 GGAVGVASAVG
+2696 
-2707 PGAGGAG
+2707 
-2714 GASGAA
+2714 GAA
-2720 GAGGAGPASA
+2720 GPG
-2730 PPAVALFSAAPP
+2730 
-2742 PAPPAPPERAL
+2742 PAPPAPPAAAAAPTVPLFAGSAPPQPPTPPDRAL
-2753 TEADQHARLLYEQ
+2753 SDADHHARLVYEQ
-2766 WLDQYNTFAVDQLR
+2766 WLKQYNTFAADQLR
-2780 YYETEVQKLR
+2780 YYEQEVQKLR
-2790 KTRKSL
+2790 KIRKSL

-2807 NELMPNDAAAL
+2807 NELMPNDAAEL
-2818 QQVSTQQQALQKH
+2818 QRVSTEQQALQKH

-2848 YQTKQRQQNPQLAQ
+2848 YETKQRQTNPQLAQ
-2862 QTVINQQQMTT
+2862 QTIINQSQIGSQTVFAQ
-2873 NQGVFTQN
+2873 NQNITQN
-2881 QNVGQSQMQQQST
+2881 QQMQQQT
-2894 INRPIQIG
+2894 INRTMQIG
-2902 LQGTPTQQ
+2902 LQGSQIQ

-2919 TILNSDGQPMSQQ
+2919 TVLGSDGQPMSQQ
-2932 RIGLVTSPL
+2932 RIGLVTSPMNT
-2941 SGQGRIV
+2941 QGRIL
-2948 QGGRTLVIEQSG
+2948 QGGRTLVIEQAG
-2960 SAQQQLVRQLSG
+2960 APQQQLVRQLSG
-2972 VQERAQ
+2972 VQDRPQSVGGIVQ
-2978 FGQQQLAARAAMSP
+2978 FSQQQLGGVRGPAGGPAPRTPARPAMSP
-2992 LHVQSPHAQSP
+2992 LHVQSPHSQSP
-3003 HQLAPHSPLHHL
+3003 HHSLAPQSPLHPMQ
-3015 ASPMQSPL
+3015 SPMQSPL
-3023 HSQPSPLHHAAQSP
+3023 HSQQSPLHHTSQSP

-3044 PLHTQQ
+3044 PLH
-3050 SPLHSQQSPM
+3050 SQQSPM
-3060 HAQQAQQAQQAQNL
+3060 HVQQNSNMTQ
-3074 PHQSPVHQSPL
+3074 QSPMHPQQSPML
-3085 HAQQQM
+3085 PQQSPMHPQQSPMHPQQSPIHQQSPMHSQNQM
-3091 STQHSPMHPQQSPM
+3091 TTQHSPMHPQQSPIHPQQSPM

-3110 PMHPQQSPMHP
+3110 PMHPQQSPMHS
-3121 QQSPMHHQQSP
+3121 QQSPMHPQQTSMHPQQSP

-3140 HIQQSPMHTQQSP
+3140 HMQQSPMHTQQSP
-3153 MQTSMSPQHFLQ
+3153 MQSSMSPQHFLQ

-3200 QLQTNDYTAGR
+3200 QMQNADYTSGR
-3211 FSRPVPGCSPLPT
+3211 FPRPTSGCSPLPT
-3224 RFARPPQ
+3224 RFARPPH
-3231 HQQGMRVSFGNR
+3231 HQQGMRVGVPFVNR

-3248 LGSPQPLPSPGNT
+3248 LGSPQPLPSPGNN

-3277 PMGAAPASPSLA
+3277 PMGGAPSSPSLS

-3310 APHPA
+3310 H
-3315 PHPEHGGGQHAHAAP
+3315 HDHGGGHHHHVAP
-3330 LPSLHGHGGGFRHNA
+3330 I
-3345 TPLPPGYRY
+3345 PPGYRY

-3365 WPKDEDRRHPAHL
+3365 WPNKDDDRRRATHIN
-3378 SKVSIVKRRTPPRQ
+3378 KVSILKRRTPPRP
-3392 RFTGKTAAPR
+3392 RFAGKTAPCGDR
-3402 SESRTDDMGETSD
+3402 SEDAGDTTDT
-3415 GRKYVLYAD
+3415 RQYVLYAS
-3424 GIDYT
+3424 T
-3429 QTSDDSA
+3429 TSDDA
-3436 RMSFSKDDN
+3436 AGMTFSKDD
-3445 DDEIEEFVEH
+3445 DDDDFQEFVEN

-3492 EAEEETSQQEK
+3492 EVEEEVSQEK
-3503 CSTRTETTT
+3503 PITRTETTT

-3521 TAKQPS
+3521 PAKQPS
-3527 ASIQQYKRVNPSQGS
+3527 SNMQQYKLLNPSQS
-3542 TLSRIPVLSATV
+3542 SALTRLPVLSATV
-3554 LSPHTNSKIINE
+3554 ISPHSNAKILNE
-3566 VSQATVASVSIANQT
+3566 VSQATVASVSIANHT
-3581 ISVPVLKNLAV
+3581 ISVPVLKSLSV
-3592 PIASVTGHAGGPK
+3592 PIANVTGHASGMAK
-3605 PQIKKVPL
+3605 SQIKKVPL
-3613 NLTNSPLT
+3613 NISNSPMT
-3621 VNMSSQSLS
+3621 VNMSSSLS

-3638 VISSNVPKVANL
+3638 VISSNVKNATV

-3655 LATSNTGNTRL
+3655 LATSNTVAGATRV
-3666 PVSILTQHQ
+3666 PVPLLTQHQ

-3690 SLSNSKL
+3690 SLSNTKL

-3705 VTLPAKIFQDEAAS
+3705 ATLPAKIFQDDVAS
-3719 PDSTVSGENNSDI
+3719 PDSTVSTESNLEM
-3732 QNPTTSVSLL
+3732 QNPTSSRHIM
-3742 TLTSHGSSQKEHK
+3742 SISSQDHAQTEQKSNILKE
-3755 TLSIM
+3755 S
-3760 KETNKDIDIENEISQ
+3760 NKDIDIESEISK
-3775 QTELPHTLC
+3775 QTELPHTICLS
-3784 ITDRTPLLLGK
+3784 DRTPLLLGK

-3822 DNLQGNLLLAYNKSI
+3822 DNLQSHLLLSYNKTIQDQSI
-3837 HETPIQNTPAENK
+3837 LNPPATDKKPEEN
-3850 QDESVVKTIKAIANQ
+3850 VVKTIKAIANQ

-3878 SDMAQDSVQI
+3878 SDLTQDSVQI

-3899 YLNDITMREHSEAV
+3899 YLNDITMREHSETV
-3913 EGNSKHVE
+3913 EGNQKHVE
-3921 TFEDMLCIFENI
+3921 SFEEMLCLIENI
-3933 ADDSKTYSMKHPNQ
+3933 TDEAKKFAMKQSNPKTSSAP
-3947 KQNMSN
+3947 
-3953 TPNQNVN
+3953 
-3960 INTPSKQDSKEVQEQ
+3960 TPSNVPQAKNRNVVSKQEVKEQEQ
-3975 PAFLKREQE
+3975 SSFPPREVE
-3984 KLSLQS
+3984 RLNLQS

-4010 NVSQQLRTIMT
+4010 NVSQQLRTIMS
-4021 SLNTNTSKM
+4021 SLNTNTSKA
-4030 ESQNISTMRK
+4030 ETQTVMRK
-4040 SNDATTPTQVN
+4040 SSEPTTPTQVN
-4051 FENLLPSSKVEVTA
+4051 FENLLPSSKVEVTT
-4065 SRPSPVQRI
+4065 SRPSPIQRM
-4074 EKPTTSIQSSE
+4074 EKPQTSTSCSE
-4085 SMSITAAQ
+4085 PVPMSAAQ
-4093 MMGSRVNTLSSMS
+4093 VIGSRVNALSSVG
-4106 QLRKSPTVSP
+4106 QARKSPTVSP
-4116 INSPVGMQNT
+4116 ISSPVGISNQN
-4126 LMKSPAQSPR
+4126 LMKSPAQSPL
-4136 ITNQSFMQN
+4136 INNQSY
-4145 EDSNVATVPSQV
+4145 TVNDEPQTTSMSTQ
-4157 IQMPALSKIHSNS
+4157 ILQMPALSKIHSS
-4170 SAPVSMIH
+4170 SSVPTSLMH
-4178 SNNTITTSVSSFQ
+4178 GNNIITTSVSNFQ
-4191 KGQQLPTSILGHT
+4191 KSQTLPSSILGHT

-4214 SNLSFNSQNISSSQ
+4214 SSLQFNPQSISSSQ
-4228 PPALVMTSRS
+4228 PPALVMTSRTI
-4238 VIGSKEPAPN
+4238 IGNKEPAPN
-4248 VTVRTHA
+4248 VTVRTHS

-4260 MSQMQMK
+4260 MNQMQTK
-4267 CNQSS
+4267 VSQ

-4297 TDEPKSEVIVG
+4297 TDEPKTEVIVG

-4317 VESVIVKSE
+4317 VESVTVKSE
-4326 PMETDESNATA
+4326 PMETEESSNVPTTTPE
-4337 SLNENTVNKNT
+4337 SSVNKIIQQNVV
-4348 QPGTGNQRNDESQN
+4348 NQRNDESQN

-4368 LQTTTS
+4368 LQTTTTS
-4374 AATVVPQR
+4374 SSVVPQR

-4413 ALSQEVDI
+4413 SLSQEVDI
-4421 PNNSPRHLTTVSSNF
+4421 PKNSPRHITSVSSHF
-4436 GNRPSIPTSSITI
+4436 ASRSMQSTMSTSTL
-4449 QTSIPTSSISPLI
+4449 SPLI
-4462 HTSTQSLMDVRKQP
+4462 QTSTQSLMDVRKQP
-4476 IKVMNKEETTSVPE
+4476 MKIMNKEETTPLPE
-4490 SSPTM
+4490 CSPTM
-4495 KSTPIYSMNLEN
+4495 KTLPMYPMSIDN
-4507 QQMLQTIKKEV
+4507 QHQPIKKEV

-4531 PMDVKKE
+4531 PLDVKKE

-4554 ASDQGKLDQPMK
+4554 ASDQGKLEQPMK
-4566 EEYPESVTMDSTSE
+4566 EEYPESISMEHSSDINPS
-4580 TNAPETPSEAKKR
+4580 ETPSEAKKR

-4599 QKKRKQMQM
+4599 QKKRKQMQL
-4608 NMKAAAENNLNTTNA
+4608 NMKAAAENNMSSINA

-4641 DNLMTQLRLLPPMQI
+4641 DNLMAQLRLLPPMQI
-4656 QEPTLTTNFAVCP
+4656 QEPSLTTNFAVCP

-4676 TKLKNKDYDILKGD
+4676 TKLKNQDYDILKGD
-4690 LVGEFGNA
+4690 LLGEFGNA

-4720 KPPASTQRGFY
+4720 KSTASTQRGFY
-4731 DQEFQPIIFD
+4731 DQEFQPIVFD

-4750 FICKERDTDT
+4750 FICKERDTET
-4760 PDSIISCSS
+4760 PDTIVSCSS
-4769 PEGFEIEPANR
+4769 PEGYEIELDDS
-4780 FPGLRFID
+4780 FPFLKPID
-4788 DDDEEDDSDTPS
+4788 DDDEDEDEEASPS
-4800 GRVSPII
+4800 GKVSPII

-4816 VKPLSLY
+4816 VKPCSLY

-4828 DENQKSIKS
+4828 EDNQKSLKCL
-4837 IDTDSPL
+4837 DSDAPL
-4844 KSKIDDSPGSTESNE
+4844 KTKGDDSPSSSESNE

-4959 SANKGNAEEILCD
+4959 AANKGNAEEILCD

-4999 KSKTNIKDENK
+4999 KTKIANVKEDNK
-5010 SDIENNLSK
+5010 SDVETNLSK

-5068 VSALDEDLKSEEQDE
+5068 VSALNEDLKSIEQDD
-5083 KSNQSVERE
+5083 KSNQSVETE
-5092 KYRGIRY
+5092 KFKGIRY
-5099 KAWSPGCIGPPVKYK
+5099 KTWSPGCIGPPIKYK

-5121 TELVFKT
+5121 TELVFRT

-5152 VGDGV
+5152 VADGV

-5168 IHLNCALWSEG
+5168 VHLNCALWSEG

-5188 MNVDGALVAGMSATC
+5188 MNVDTALVAGSNATC

-5253 DNELTTLSVQRR
+5253 DNELTTLSVGRR
-5265 VFVSRDEQRQVAS
+5265 VYVCRDEQRQVAS
-5278 VMLHSDANHLIRV
+5278 VMLHSDTNHLIRV

-5301 LLPHQLP
+5301 LLSHQLA

-5327 WSMSRANSRCRYVCW
+5327 WSMRRANSRCRYVCW
-5342 ISEEEGRPRFHVRAQ
+5342 ISEDDGRPRFHVRVQ
-5357 DEARRELSAP
+5357 DESRHEMSAP

-5379 VAALRENREEEGVL
+5379 VAALRDGRKEAGEEGVL

-5413 VRVLESLPGVETL
+5413 VRVLESLPGIETL

-5452 CEARARCA
+5452 GEPRCA
-5460 WRRSARPR
+5460 RSWRRATRSLLPAPPVPT
-5468 PQPPAAAH
+5468 PQPTSLTPHDPAH
-5476 APHAPPAPAPS
+5476 QTH
-5487 PAPMPD
+5487 
-5493 YPACPYS
+5493 PACPYS

-5561 REKKYEAKNHGIYMF
+5561 REKKYEAKNRGIYMF
-5576 RLDERRVVDATLSGG
+5576 RLDERRVVDATLCGG

-5611 DRQLRIIIFA
+5611 DRHLRIIIFA

>member
-1 MDVPDEGVLDV
+1 MDGPDEGVLDV
-12 DLLPDDGS
+12 DLLADDGS
-20 DDEGEAPPSSDFYAG
+20 DDECEAPPSSDFYAG
-35 PGSTPTSC
+35 PASTPTSC

-49 EEPASPHGAVAQPAF
+49 EEPASPLAVVSQPAF
-64 FHHQPYSRPFFSS
+64 FHHQTYTRPFFTS

-120 DALDEIMDEDD
+120 EALDDMLDEDD
-131 FTMPAPEDPP
+131 FTMPAPEEPP
-141 YMPEKW
+141 YTPEKW
-147 PGKICALCN
+147 PGKVCALCN
-156 LSEKSQLGQ
+156 LSERSQLGQ

-170 ITCNIEEV
+170 TVCNIEGE
-178 DGSSTPTVTNSGGT
+178 GSSTPSISNSGGA
-192 TPTSV
+192 TPTSIT
-197 STPSTPALPM
+197 TPNTPTLP
-207 LHGLSS
+207 LPAGLAS
-213 PPPEPVDPM
+213 PPPELLDIN
-222 QQHLVLPL
+222 QQHQVLPL

-250 DELSIIGYSEI
+250 DELSIIGFSET
-261 LELTAVVSSGSMYVH
+261 LELPAVVSSGMFYVH
-276 RCCLEFSPPFQEQ
+276 RCCLEFSPPFQDQ
-289 VAAASNSDE
+289 VAAACTSDE
-298 DKSQL
+298 EKDQL
-303 EEARVKGIVTN
+303 EEARIRGIVTT
-314 ALSRK
+314 ALARK

-325 HGASIPCKMSCSKYF
+325 YGASIPCKMSCSKYF

-353 FHTKSSFCKDH
+353 FQTKSSFCKDH
-364 LYQVPLVCTADIDC
+364 LYQAPLVCTADIDC
-378 RTCRTIGDISNLMT
+378 RTCRTIGDMSNLMT
-392 CVTCGGHFHGTCV
+392 CVTCGAHYHGTCV
-405 GLAQLPGVRA
+405 GLKQLPGVRA
-415 GWACR
+415 GWSCR
-420 ACRVCQVCRGRAP
+420 ACRVCQVCRGEGG
-433 AGDAAAQPDA
+433 AGVGAGEA

-457 ACLRPVMA
+457 MCLRPVMA

-510 NKGSFCPLCRRAY
+510 NKGSCCPLCRRAY

-529 DMIRCTACRRYVHG
+529 DMIRCSTCRRYVHG
-543 ACDPEAEPQQYRQ
+543 MCDPEADPQQYRQ
-556 KKDQNPAYEY
+556 KKEQNPGYEY
-566 NCPICKAH
+566 SCPICKSNMLA
-574 MQLTGSKSGSFEDD
+574 GSKSGSFEEDNMA
-588 SLPQS
+588 STS
-593 GQDSSY
+593 QDSSF
-599 GDENSQEQDPLAIE
+599 GDDNAQDQDPLAIE
-613 PKGDV
+613 PKADV

-623 KPFSVSSKVAKKK
+623 KPYTVSSKVAKKK
-636 IGGYKLKGGYPPAGK
+636 IGGYKLKGGFPPAGK
-651 LGFHKRQRS
+651 LGFQKRQRS
-660 VLEFGRKRGS
+660 VLDFGRKRGS

-692 NKTQEDDP
+692 NKTSEDDP

-736 IACAQCGQ
+736 IACSQCGQ

-758 IVRQGWRCL
+758 IVSLGWRCL

-776 TRGDEALLVL
+776 SRGDEPLLVL

-791 TAWHTYCARPQ
+791 TAWHTYCARPA
-802 LGDVPRGAWRCERC
+802 LPEVPRGAWRCARC

-824 RDTRAWRDNYT
+824 RDTPLWCDNYT
-835 ECAPCASL
+835 ECSPCASL

-860 QCETCRR
+860 QCTACSR
-867 WLHASCDSIRNE
+867 WLHAACDSIRGE
-879 NDAEICCRAGYKCV
+879 ADAETCCRAGYKCV
-893 MCRGREVPP
+893 LCRGREVPP
-902 PHVAQVAAAQAA
+902 PHVARAVLPAA
-914 AAAGGAAG
+914 GAAG
-922 AGAGGAR
+922 AEGEERAPAR
-929 SSAAP
+929 P
-934 RLTAQALGLAGEYY
+934 RLTPLALGLAGEYY

-963 QLEADMG
+963 QLEAEMG

-982 DNQDKDAEI
+982 ENTEKDA
-991 MASIETVVQNAD
+991 VVQNAEGEMGD
-1003 NELAEDSKP
+1003 DTKP
-1012 DSTAEVKDEPGLS
+1012 DSTAEVKEEPGLL
-1025 SNTNHK
+1025 SNTNLK
-1031 EGTLWNVAND
+1031 EGILWNVAND
-1041 GPPPEGFTVYTIE
+1041 GPVPEGFTIYTTD

-1080 RQTTVKAQ
+1080 RHTNAKAQ
-1088 ADEEK
+1088 ADDDKE
-1093 DGDGTQ
+1093 GDGTQ
-1099 ASGESPSN
+1099 GSGESPSN

-1134 ELLEPVKPA
+1134 DLLEPTKPA
-1143 VSSTGNNPS
+1143 VSSTVSLG
-1152 ESPGGSVRATTPE
+1152 EGEAARATPDACRDA
-1165 GYRELRDFKLDL
+1165 RELD
-1177 ENSDSEGEDVLAAL
+1177 NSDSDADDVLAAL
-1191 TTFNDNDTSF
+1191 CAFNDHDCTVF
-1201 VISLNTEEIE
+1201 ITLNAEESD
-1211 LLNSLKPKE
+1211 LLRTLKPKE
-1220 EKDDSSTSLNSDGT
+1220 EKEDGPNAASSDCV
-1234 AKIKLENPEDGHLK
+1234 KIKSEASEEGHLK

-1261 GPQTNE
+1261 GPQSNE
-1267 SEQPST
+1267 PEQAP
-1273 ATPENIPTVHS
+1273 PENPAHVP
-1284 TKTETVSSETGGSS
+1284 KTETISTDTGGSS
-1298 QGSTISPKDDL
+1298 QSSTISPKDEL

-1314 NLDAMVRDTLPDM
+1314 NLDAMVRDSLPDM
-1327 DGNDVD
+1327 DSNDVD

-1358 ASTPYSQQRQQL
+1358 AGTPYSQQRQQL
-1370 QSPMDYASPYHT
+1370 QSPMEYTSPYHT
-1382 EFGSSSNSA
+1382 EFGSNSS
-1391 LSPLFSE
+1391 LSPLY
-1398 CGSGGWGEQAAAPPP
+1398 GEGAAGAW
-1413 SYNQRSADKMRAD
+1413 A
-1426 ESECPSPPRP
+1426 
-1436 PVVQLSS
+1436 
-1443 QCGSGGWGEQ
+1443 EQ
-1453 AAAPPPS
+1453 P
-1460 YNQRSADKM
+1460 
-1469 RADESECPSPP
+1469 
-1480 RPPVVQLSS
+1480 
-1489 QCGSGGWGEQAAAPP
+1489 
-1504 PSYNQRSADKMRAD
+1504 
-1518 ESECP
+1518 
-1523 SPPRPPVVQLSSQCG
+1523 
-1538 SGGWGEQAAA
+1538 
-1548 PPPSYNQR
+1548 
-1556 SADKLR
+1556 
-1562 ADESECPSPPRPPV
+1562 
-1576 VQLSSQCGSGG
+1576 
-1587 WGEQAAAPP
+1587 
-1596 PSYNQRSADKMRAD
+1596 
-1610 ESECPSPPRPPV
+1610 
-1622 VQLSSQCGSGGWGEQ
+1622 
-1637 AAAPPPSYN
+1637 
-1646 QRSADKMRADESE
+1646 
-1659 CPSPPRPPVVQ
+1659 
-1670 LSSQCGSGGWG
+1670 
-1681 EQAAAPPPSYNQRSA
+1681 
-1696 DKMRADESE
+1696 
-1705 CPSPP
+1705 
-1710 RPPVVQLSSQCGSG
+1710 
-1724 GWGEQAAAP
+1724 
-1733 PPSYNQRSAD
+1733 
-1743 KMRADESECPSPP
+1743 
-1756 RPPVVQLSSQCGSGG
+1756 
-1771 WGEQAAAPPPSYN
+1771 
-1784 QRSADKMRA
+1784 
-1793 DESECPSPPRPPV
+1793 
-1806 VQLSSQCGSGGWGEQ
+1806 
-1821 AAAPPPSYNQRS
+1821 
-1833 ADKMR
+1833 
-1838 ADESECPSPPRPPVV
+1838 
-1853 QLSSQCGSGGWGE
+1853 
-1866 QAAAPPP
+1866 
-1873 SYNQRS
+1873 
-1879 ADKMRADESECP
+1879 
-1891 SPPRPPVV
+1891 
-1899 QLSSQCGSGG
+1899 
-1909 WGEQAAA
+1909 
-1916 PPPSYNQRS
+1916 
-1925 ADKMRADESECP
+1925 
-1937 SPPRPPVVQLSSQ
+1937 
-1950 CGSGGWGEQ
+1950 
-1959 AAAPPPSY
+1959 
-1967 NQRSADKMRADE
+1967 
-1979 SECPSPPRPP
+1979 
-1989 VVQLSSQ
+1989 
-1996 CGSGGWGE
+1996 
-2004 QAAAPPPS
+2004 APPPS

-2090 AQQEQERACGQQRS
+2090 AQQEQERACSQQRS

-2126 QQQQIIQ
+2126 QQQQIIH
-2133 DQRIQAAMQRMRAP
+2133 DQRIQAAMQRMRGAEG
-2147 DSSPPPGTPG
+2147 SPPP
-2157 AGSAAPAAPAA
+2157 APA
-2168 PPAAA
+2168 PAAA
-2173 PTTPTPSA
+2173 PD
-2181 EAPRS
+2181 APRA
-2186 AFPAQRFPLHYATND
+2186 AFPAQRFPLYATSD

-2208 DLLQRHPDKMWPPQ
+2208 DLLQRHPDKMWPPRESPVSCFDSCAVPTADGVSRPAE
-2222 SSSEEGSVQSVNLEG
+2222 SSGEEGAEG
-2237 QPFRQPLPVSLRP
+2237 GAFRSPLPVSV
-2250 RAPLQPGQRPDHQL
+2250 RARVPAGAPVPPQHRTDHVIIQNRL
-2264 IMQQR
+2264 
-2269 IVSTDTNQ
+2269 VTADNAQ
-2277 MQQNI
+2277 MQQIIGTPN
-2282 PHPVA
+2282 A
-2287 QHLMDQKQSILS
+2287 TQMMEQKQMTASHGNV
-2299 QSNANQSGD
+2299 SNMD
-2308 NKQDS
+2308 KQETGAD
-2313 APEQGTD
+2313 QGTD
-2320 EMDMGDMD
+2320 EMDIGDMD
-2328 KLEQDAGNIGEVD
+2328 KLEQDTGNIGEVD
-2341 ILTGLGGEDDEAL
+2341 ILTGLGGEDDEEL
-2354 LESLTAEMGEQ
+2354 LESLTAEIGEQ

-2374 ELAALNDAHLLDGLE
+2374 ELAALGDEHLLDGLD
-2389 LADDVPQSHSHPH
+2389 LPDDVPERLERH
-2402 AKRMPNDDNENK
+2402 AKRTPEDESDHKTDNK
-2414 TENKV
+2414 MD
-2419 NSELQKAVHNIE
+2419 SELQKAVKNIE
-2431 TDKVQ
+2431 STN
-2436 VKSEM
+2436 S
-2441 GTIKTENHEVKPEVT
+2441 EVKPELTKVKSEFQDTKPEAPVT
-2456 SSTSNVGQMFSEGV
+2456 SVGQMFQDGIQ
-2470 HRVITQNQQMSIQTA
+2470 RVISQNHQMSLQSA
-2485 MHEIKSEIKL
+2485 MQAVKAEVKA
-2495 EGDEVKSEGEWR
+2495 EGDEVKTENDW
-2507 PVQSPQRPV
+2507 PRPV
-2516 FSQMFAGGVQR
+2516 FSNMFGLQLQQQQQAQAVRPSPQNAPVVQR
-2527 LQVPIQQQN
+2527 P
-2536 IGQRPSQFGQPT
+2536 QF
-2548 QQVISQQL
+2548 L
-2556 VQRAQL
+2556 
-2562 QLTGQHNMHFAQSA
+2562 GQHVQFAQGGA
-2576 AASAHTQS
+2576 QS
-2584 IVSAMSAQVQA
+2584 IVSAMTAQVAA

-2617 VVRHDRTVALA
+2617 VVRHDRSVALTA
-2628 TLPHSASGSV
+2628 LPHSARNMVSGAAGARQLAPPTMRPDTPLAV
-2638 SVGRAPPPPPYP
+2638 SSLAAGPAGAAGAAGAVRSAPPPYPGLRAPPPPPYP
-2650 GTLRAPPPHPP
+2650 QLQAPFDADAWGDWLHRRPLLL
-2661 PPYPQNVNQE
+2661 QNVNQE

-2684 REQEREGGEWTG
+2684 REQEREGGEWGSSAGVG
-2696 GGAVGVASAVG
+2696 GMAV
-2707 PGAGGAG
+2707 
-2714 GASGAA
+2714 
-2720 GAGGAGPASA
+2720 GGAGPPA
-2730 PPAVALFSAAPP
+2730 PPPAPPPSVPLFSAAPP
-2742 PAPPAPPERAL
+2742 PAPPLPPERAAS
-2753 TEADQHARLLYEQ
+2753 EADHHARLLYEQ
-2766 WLDQYNTFAVDQLR
+2766 WLKQYNTFAADQLR
-2780 YYETEVQKLR
+2780 YYEQEVQKLR
-2790 KTRKSL
+2790 KIRKSL

-2807 NELMPNDAAAL
+2807 NELMPNDAAEL
-2818 QQVSTQQQALQKH
+2818 QRVSTEQQALQKH

-2848 YQTKQRQQNPQLAQ
+2848 YETKQRQQNPQLAQ
-2862 QTVINQQQMTT
+2862 QTVINQQQLN
-2873 NQGVFTQN
+2873 NQTVFAQN
-2881 QNVGQSQMQQQST
+2881 QNINQTQQLQQQT
-2894 INRPIQIG
+2894 INRPMQIG
-2902 LQGTPTQQ
+2902 LQGSTIQ

-2919 TILNSDGQPMSQQ
+2919 TILGSDGQPLSQQ

-2941 SGQGRIV
+2941 NAQSRIL
-2948 QGGRTLVIEQSG
+2948 QGGRTLVIEQAG
-2960 SAQQQLVRQLSG
+2960 APQQQLVRQLSG
-2972 VQERAQ
+2972 VQDRPQSVGGIVQ
-2978 FGQQQLAARAAMSP
+2978 FGQQQLSGVRNSMPAGGQTPRPGGTRPAMSP
-2992 LHVQSPHAQSP
+2992 LHVQSPHSQSP
-3003 HQLAPHSPLHHL
+3003 HHSIAPQSPLHPMQ
-3015 ASPMQSPL
+3015 SPMQSPL
-3023 HSQPSPLHHAAQSP
+3023 HSQQSPLHHTSQSP

-3050 SPLHSQQSPM
+3050 SPMHSQQSPM
-3060 HAQQAQQAQQAQNL
+3060 HVQQTSSMTQ
-3074 PHQSPVHQSPL
+3074 QSPMHPQQSPM
-3085 HAQQQM
+3085 HPQQSPIHQQSPMHPQNQM
-3091 STQHSPMHPQQSPM
+3091 STQHSPMHPQQSPMHPQQTSMHPQQSPM

-3121 QQSPMHHQQSP
+3121 QQSPMH
-3132 MHSQQSPM
+3132 SQQSPM
-3140 HIQQSPMHTQQSP
+3140 HLQQSPMHTQQSP
-3153 MQTSMSPQHFLQ
+3153 MQSSMSPQHFLQ

-3200 QLQTNDYTAGR
+3200 QLQNNDYTTGR
-3211 FSRPVPGCSPLPT
+3211 FPRPAPGCSPLPT
-3224 RFARPPQ
+3224 RFARPPH
-3231 HQQGMRVSFGNR
+3231 HQQGMRVGVPFVNR

-3261 ANEMTRQQL
+3261 NNEMTRQQI

-3277 PMGAAPASPSLA
+3277 PMGGAPSSPSLS

-3310 APHPA
+3310 H
-3315 PHPEHGGGQHAHAAP
+3315 HEHGGGAHHHHMAP
-3330 LPSLHGHGGGFRHNA
+3330 I
-3345 TPLPPGYRY
+3345 PPGYRY

-3365 WPKDEDRRHPAHL
+3365 WPNKDDDRRRTTHIN
-3378 SKVSIVKRRTPPRQ
+3378 KVSILKRRTPPRP
-3392 RFTGKTAAPR
+3392 RFTGKTAAPCSDNR
-3402 SESRTDDMGETSD
+3402 SDSISESSEP
-3415 GRKYVLYAD
+3415 RKYVLYSSDSVEYAS
-3424 GIDYT
+3424 
-3429 QTSDDSA
+3429 TSDDSA
-3436 RMSFSKDDN
+3436 RMSFAKDD
-3445 DDEIEEFVEH
+3445 DDEDIQQFVDH

-3492 EAEEETSQQEK
+3492 EVEDELPQDK
-3503 CSTRTETTT
+3503 LTRTETTT

-3521 TAKQPS
+3521 PAKQPS
-3527 ASIQQYKRVNPSQGS
+3527 SNVQQYKIVNPSQNA
-3542 TLSRIPVLSATV
+3542 TLSRLPVLSAAV
-3554 LSPHTNSKIINE
+3554 LSPHTNTKILNE

-3581 ISVPVLKNLAV
+3581 ISVPVLKSLSV
-3592 PIASVTGHAGGPK
+3592 PIANVTGHAGGMSK

-3638 VISSNVPKVANL
+3638 VISSNVAKSASM

-3655 LATSNTGNTRL
+3655 LATSNTGSGPSRV

-3690 SLSNSKL
+3690 SLSNTKL

-3705 VTLPAKIFQDEAAS
+3705 ATLPAKIFQDEAAS
-3719 PDSTVSGENNSDI
+3719 PDSTVTSESNSDMH
-3732 QNPTTSVSLL
+3732 NPSGSQHLL
-3742 TLTSHGSSQKEHK
+3742 SISSQEQKDQK
-3755 TLSIM
+3755 PSIL
-3760 KETNKDIDIENEISQ
+3760 KDSRDIDIENEISQ

-3784 ITDRTPLLLGK
+3784 LSDRTPLLLGK

-3822 DNLQGNLLLAYNKSI
+3822 DNLQSHLLLSYNKTLQEQPMS
-3837 HETPIQNTPAENK
+3837 NPATSESNSDEN
-3850 QDESVVKTIKAIANQ
+3850 VVKTIKAIANQ

-3878 SDMAQDSVQI
+3878 SDLTQDSVQI

-3899 YLNDITMREHSEAV
+3899 YLNDITMREHSETV
-3913 EGNSKHVE
+3913 EGNPKHVE
-3921 TFEDMLCIFENI
+3921 SFEDMLCMLENI
-3933 ADDSKTYSMKHPNQ
+3933 TDDTKTYGM
-3947 KQNMSN
+3947 KQNTKNNPPTSQNSSVSASN
-3953 TPNQNVN
+3953 V
-3960 INTPSKQDSKEVQEQ
+3960 SKSENKDTQEQ
-3975 PAFLKREQE
+3975 PIFPTREAE
-3984 KLSLQS
+3984 RLALQS

-4010 NVSQQLRTIMT
+4010 NVSQQLRTIMS
-4021 SLNTNTSKM
+4021 SLNSNSSKV
-4030 ESQNISTMRK
+4030 ESQTIIRRNSD
-4040 SNDATTPTQVN
+4040 STTPTQVN
-4051 FENLLPSSKVEVTA
+4051 FENLLPSSKVEIAT

-4074 EKPTTSIQSSE
+4074 EKPQVSSACSE
-4085 SMSITAAQ
+4085 SVAMSAAQ
-4093 MMGSRVNTLSSMS
+4093 VIGSRVNTLSTMG
-4106 QLRKSPTVSP
+4106 QIRKSPTVSP
-4116 INSPVGMQNT
+4116 INSPVGIQNP
-4126 LMKSPAQSPR
+4126 LMKSPAQSPL
-4136 ITNQSFMQN
+4136 ISHQTFNLSEEPQCSTSM
-4145 EDSNVATVPSQV
+4145 SSQ
-4157 IQMPALSKIHSNS
+4157 ILQMPALSKIHSNS
-4170 SAPVSMIH
+4170 STPTSMIH
-4178 SNNTITTSVSSFQ
+4178 PNNITTTSISGYQ
-4191 KGQQLPTSILGHT
+4191 KSQSLPTSILGHT

-4214 SNLSFNSQNISSSQ
+4214 SNLQFNPQNISSSQ
-4228 PPALVMTSRS
+4228 PPALVMTSRT
-4238 VIGSKEPAPN
+4238 IGGHKEPAPN
-4248 VTVRTHA
+4248 VTVRTHS
-4255 IVSPG
+4255 IVSPNIG
-4260 MSQMQMK
+4260 QMQTK
-4267 CNQSS
+4267 PTQ

-4297 TDEPKSEVIVG
+4297 TDEPKSEIIVG

-4326 PMETDESNATA
+4326 PMETDETNNSMP
-4337 SLNENTVNKNT
+4337 TVTDNSGTKNIHQNT
-4348 QPGTGNQRNDESQN
+4348 QNQRIHDESQN

-4368 LQTTTS
+4368 LQTTTTS
-4374 AATVVPQR
+4374 SNVVPQR

-4413 ALSQEVDI
+4413 GLTQEVEI
-4421 PNNSPRHLTTVSSNF
+4421 PKNSPRHMTSATSPF
-4436 GNRPSIPTSSITI
+4436 TNRPM

-4462 HTSTQSLMDVRKQP
+4462 QNSTQSLMDVRKP
-4476 IKVMNKEETTSVPE
+4476 PMKLLNKEETTPIPE
-4490 SSPTM
+4490 CSPTM
-4495 KSTPIYSMNLEN
+4495 KTLPMYPLTIEN
-4507 QQMLQTIKKEV
+4507 QQLQQTIKKEV

-4531 PMDVKKE
+4531 PLDVKKE

-4566 EEYPESVTMDSTSE
+4566 EEFPESVNMETSSDI
-4580 TNAPETPSEAKKR
+4580 NPSETPSEAKKR

-4599 QKKRKQMQM
+4599 QKKRKQIQM
-4608 NMKAAAENNLNTTNA
+4608 NMKAAAENSMNAVNA

-4641 DNLMTQLRLLPPMQI
+4641 DNLMGQLRLLPPMQI
-4656 QEPTLTTNFAVCP
+4656 QEPALTTNFAVCP

-4690 LVGEFGNA
+4690 LLGEFGNA
-4698 KIPNVADY
+4698 KIPSVADY

-4720 KPPASTQRGFY
+4720 KPTASTQRGFY

-4760 PDSIISCSS
+4760 PDTIVSCSS
-4769 PEGFEIEPANR
+4769 PEGYEIDPDDR
-4780 FPGLRFID
+4780 FPYLKPIDD
-4788 DDDEEDDSDTPS
+4788 DDDEEDEEISHS
-4800 GRVSPII
+4800 GKVSPVIA
-4807 PLIAPIPIR
+4807 LIAPIPIR

-4828 DENQKSIKS
+4828 EDNQKSLKCL
-4837 IDTDSPL
+4837 DTETPL
-4844 KSKIDDSPGSTESNE
+4844 KTKLEDSPGSTESNE

-4999 KSKTNIKDENK
+4999 KSKTTVKEDSK
-5010 SDIENNLSK
+5010 SDIETNLSK

-5068 VSALDEDLKSEEQDE
+5068 VSALDEDLKSMEQDD
-5083 KSNQSVERE
+5083 KSNQSVEKE

-5099 KAWSPGCIGPPVKYK
+5099 KSWSPGCIGPPIKYK

-5121 TELVFKT
+5121 TELVFRT

-5152 VGDGV
+5152 VADGV

-5168 IHLNCALWSEG
+5168 VHLNCALWSEG

-5188 MNVDGALVAGMSATC
+5188 MNVDTALVAGSNATC

-5253 DNELTTLSVQRR
+5253 DNELTTLSVGRR
-5265 VFVSRDEQRQVAS
+5265 VFVCRDEQRQVAS
-5278 VMLHSDANHLIRV
+5278 VMLHSDTNHLIRV

-5301 LLPHQLP
+5301 LLPHQLA

-5327 WSMSRANSRCRYVCW
+5327 WSMRRANSRCRYVCW

-5357 DEARRELSAP
+5357 DERQEMSAP

-5379 VAALRENREEEGVL
+5379 VAALREGRGEEGVL

-5413 VRVLESLPGVETL
+5413 VRVLESLPGIETL

-5452 CEARARCA
+5452 CEARCARV
-5460 WRRSARPR
+5460 WRRPARSLLP
-5468 PQPPAAAH
+5468 
-5476 APHAPPAPAPS
+5476 APPAP
-5487 PAPMPD
+5487 PALEHAAH
-5493 YPACPYS
+5493 PACPYS

-5561 REKKYEAKNHGIYMF
+5561 REKQYEAKNRGIYMF

-5611 DRQLRIIIFA
+5611 DRHVRIIIFA

>member
-12 DLLPDDGS
+12 DLLADDGS
-20 DDEGEAPPSSDFYAG
+20 EEECEAPPSSDFYAR
-35 PGSTPTSC
+35 PASTPTSC

-49 EEPASPHGAVAQPAF
+49 EEPASPHGAISQPAF
-64 FHHQPYSRPFFSS
+64 FHHQPYARPFFTS

-103 GNPGSVRGA
+103 SNPGSVRGA
-112 KRHRSSRD
+112 KRHRVSRD
-120 DALDEIMDEDD
+120 DALDDMMDEDD
-131 FTMPAPEDPP
+131 FTMPAPEEPP

-147 PGKICALCN
+147 PGKVCALCN
-156 LSEKSQLGQ
+156 LSERSQLGQ

-170 ITCNIEEV
+170 FSCNIEG
-178 DGSSTPTVTNSGGT
+178 DGGSTPVVTNSGGA

-197 STPSTPALPM
+197 TTPSTPTMPVPA
-207 LHGLSS
+207 GLAS
-213 PPPEPVDPM
+213 PPPELVDVNSQASQTTM
-222 QQHLVLPL
+222 PL

-250 DELSIIGYSEI
+250 DELSIIGHVDSI
-261 LELTAVVSSGSMYVH
+261 ELPAVVSSRMFYVH
-276 RCCLEFSPPFQEQ
+276 RCCLEFSPPFQDQ
-289 VAAASNSDE
+289 VAAASSIEE
-298 DKSQL
+298 DKEQL
-303 EEARVKGIVTN
+303 EEARVRGIVTM

-340 HLPCVLASGGFMD
+340 HLPCVLASGGFID

-364 LYQVPLVCTADIDC
+364 LYQVPLICAADTEC
-378 RTCRTIGDISNLMT
+378 RTCRTIGDIANLMT
-392 CVTCGGHFHGTCV
+392 CVICGAHYHGTCV

-420 ACRVCQVCRGRAP
+420 ACRVCQVCRGECAGGSP
-433 AGDAAAQPDA
+433 ADS

-457 ACLRPVMA
+457 TCLRPVMA

-510 NKGSFCPLCRRAY
+510 NKGSCCPLCRRAY

-529 DMIRCTACRRYVHG
+529 DMIRCISCRRYVHG
-543 ACDPEAEPQQYRQ
+543 MCDPDADPQQYRQ
-556 KKDQNPAYEY
+556 RKEQNPSYEY
-566 NCPICKAH
+566 NCPMCKSH
-574 MQLTGSKSGSFEDD
+574 MQLAGSKSGSFEEDNMA
-588 SLPQS
+588 STS
-593 GQDSSY
+593 QDSSF
-599 GDENSQEQDPLAIE
+599 GDENSQHEQDPLAIE
-613 PKGDV
+613 SKPDV

-623 KPFSVSSKVAKKK
+623 KPFTVSSKVAKKK
-636 IGGYKLKGGYPPAGK
+636 IGGYKLKGGFPPTGK
-651 LGFHKRQRS
+651 LGFQKRQRS
-660 VLEFGRKRGS
+660 VLDFGRKRGS

-692 NKTQEDDP
+692 NKTSEDDP
-700 GVENKLVLCSSK
+700 GMENKLVLCSSK

-723 MCGAIGTDSEGCL
+723 MCGAVGTDSEGCL

-753 KVSQV
+753 KVSAV
-758 IVRQGWRCL
+758 IVSLGWRCL
-767 DCTVCEGCG
+767 ECTVCEGCG
-776 TRGDEALLVL
+776 SRGDEPLLVL

-791 TAWHTYCARPQ
+791 TAWHTYCARPA
-802 LGDVPRGAWRCERC
+802 LPDVPRGAWRCERC

-824 RDTRAWRDNYT
+824 TDTALWCDNYT

-860 QCETCRR
+860 QCFGCRR
-867 WLHASCDSIRNE
+867 WLHAACDNIRSE
-879 NDAEICCRAGYKCV
+879 NDAELCCRAGYKCSL
-893 MCRGREVPP
+893 CRGRDVPP
-902 PHVAQVAAAQAA
+902 PHVARAASPAPAP
-914 AAAGGAAG
+914 
-922 AGAGGAR
+922 R
-929 SSAAP
+929 AAP
-934 RLTAQALGLAGEYY
+934 RLTPHALGLAGEYY

-963 QLEADMG
+963 QLEAEMG

-982 DNQDKDAEI
+982 DNVEKDAEI
-991 MASIETVVQNAD
+991 MASIETVVQNAEPD
-1003 NELAEDSKP
+1003 AGDDSKP
-1012 DSTAEVKDEPGLS
+1012 DSTAEVKEEPGIQA
-1025 SNTNHK
+1025 NTNLK
-1031 EGTLWNVAND
+1031 EGILWNVAND
-1041 GPPPEGFTVYTIE
+1041 GPAPEGFTIYTTD

-1080 RQTTVKAQ
+1080 RQTTIKAQ
-1088 ADEEK
+1088 ENDEK
-1093 DGDGTQ
+1093 DAEGNA
-1099 ASGESPSN
+1099 ASGESPGY

-1134 ELLEPVKPA
+1134 DLLEPVKSV
-1143 VSSTGNNPS
+1143 VSSTGNPL
-1152 ESPGGSVRATTPE
+1152 ESPGTPE
-1165 GYRELRDFKLDL
+1165 GYRELRDAA
-1177 ENSDSEGEDVLAAL
+1177 EHSDSDGDDVLPAL
-1191 TTFNDNDTSF
+1191 TPFPGDSSVT
-1201 VISLNTEEIE
+1201 ICLNTEELE
-1211 LLNSLKPKE
+1211 VLQSLKPKD
-1220 EKDDSSTSLNSDGT
+1220 EKDDSYNGIGLDGT
-1234 AKIKLENPEDGHLK
+1234 KIKTEVMDDGQLK

-1261 GPQTNE
+1261 GPQPSDTEPPPTIATE
-1267 SEQPST
+1267 S
-1273 ATPENIPTVHS
+1273 IPTVHS
-1284 TKTETVSSETGGSS
+1284 TKTETSETGGSS
-1298 QGSTISPKDDL
+1298 QASTISPKDDL

-1314 NLDAMVRDTLPDM
+1314 NLDAMVRDSLPDM
-1327 DGNDVD
+1327 DSNDVD

-1358 ASTPYSQQRQQL
+1358 AGTPYSQQRQQL

-1382 EFGSSSNSA
+1382 EFGSSS
-1391 LSPLFSE
+1391 PLFPE
-1398 CGSGGWGEQAAAPPP
+1398 CGATW
-1413 SYNQRSADKMRAD
+1413 ADT
-1426 ESECPSPPRP
+1426 
-1436 PVVQLSS
+1436 
-1443 QCGSGGWGEQ
+1443 G
-1453 AAAPPPS
+1453 
-1460 YNQRSADKM
+1460 
-1469 RADESECPSPP
+1469 
-1480 RPPVVQLSS
+1480 
-1489 QCGSGGWGEQAAAPP
+1489 
-1504 PSYNQRSADKMRAD
+1504 
-1518 ESECP
+1518 
-1523 SPPRPPVVQLSSQCG
+1523 
-1538 SGGWGEQAAA
+1538 
-1548 PPPSYNQR
+1548 
-1556 SADKLR
+1556 
-1562 ADESECPSPPRPPV
+1562 
-1576 VQLSSQCGSGG
+1576 
-1587 WGEQAAAPP
+1587 
-1596 PSYNQRSADKMRAD
+1596 
-1610 ESECPSPPRPPV
+1610 
-1622 VQLSSQCGSGGWGEQ
+1622 
-1637 AAAPPPSYN
+1637 
-1646 QRSADKMRADESE
+1646 
-1659 CPSPPRPPVVQ
+1659 
-1670 LSSQCGSGGWG
+1670 
-1681 EQAAAPPPSYNQRSA
+1681 
-1696 DKMRADESE
+1696 
-1705 CPSPP
+1705 
-1710 RPPVVQLSSQCGSG
+1710 
-1724 GWGEQAAAP
+1724 
-1733 PPSYNQRSAD
+1733 
-1743 KMRADESECPSPP
+1743 
-1756 RPPVVQLSSQCGSGG
+1756 
-1771 WGEQAAAPPPSYN
+1771 
-1784 QRSADKMRA
+1784 
-1793 DESECPSPPRPPV
+1793 
-1806 VQLSSQCGSGGWGEQ
+1806 
-1821 AAAPPPSYNQRS
+1821 
-1833 ADKMR
+1833 
-1838 ADESECPSPPRPPVV
+1838 
-1853 QLSSQCGSGGWGE
+1853 
-1866 QAAAPPP
+1866 
-1873 SYNQRS
+1873 
-1879 ADKMRADESECP
+1879 
-1891 SPPRPPVV
+1891 
-1899 QLSSQCGSGG
+1899 
-1909 WGEQAAA
+1909 
-1916 PPPSYNQRS
+1916 
-1925 ADKMRADESECP
+1925 
-1937 SPPRPPVVQLSSQ
+1937 
-1950 CGSGGWGEQ
+1950 
-1959 AAAPPPSY
+1959 
-1967 NQRSADKMRADE
+1967 
-1979 SECPSPPRPP
+1979 
-1989 VVQLSSQ
+1989 
-1996 CGSGGWGE
+1996 
-2004 QAAAPPPS
+2004 AAPPPS

-2126 QQQQIIQ
+2126 QQQQIIH
-2133 DQRIQAAMQRMRAP
+2133 DQRIQAAMQRLRAP
-2147 DSSPPPGTPG
+2147 DGSPPPVGPGVGPAVGPNVGPGVGPG
-2157 AGSAAPAAPAA
+2157 AGSVGPIGGAGAGPG
-2168 PPAAA
+2168 
-2173 PTTPTPSA
+2173 A

-2186 AFPAQRFPLHYATND
+2186 SFPVARFQYASND

-2208 DLLQRHPDKMWPPQ
+2208 DLLQRHPDKMWPPRG
-2222 SSSEEGSVQSVNLEG
+2222 EESGAEN
-2237 QPFRQPLPVSLRP
+2237 QPFRQPLPVGLRP
-2250 RAPLQPGQRPDHQL
+2250 RAPLHPAHRPDQHHSKITHDNYLVEIINLISVIMHQRL
-2264 IMQQR
+2264 IT
-2269 IVSTDTNQ
+2269 TDGNQ
-2277 MQQNI
+2277 LHQNI
-2282 PHPVA
+2282 ANSATQQV
-2287 QHLMDQKQSILS
+2287 MDQKQNIVS
-2299 QSNANQSGD
+2299 QANANDTKAESSD
-2308 NKQDS
+2308 
-2313 APEQGTD
+2313 QGTD
-2320 EMDMGDMD
+2320 EMDIGDMD
-2328 KLEQDAGNIGEVD
+2328 KLEQDSGNIGEVD
-2341 ILTGLGGEDDEAL
+2341 ILGLGGEDDDEL
-2354 LESLTAEMGEQ
+2354 LQSLTAEIGEQ

-2374 ELAALNDAHLLDGLE
+2374 ELAALNDAEHLLDGLE
-2389 LADDVPQSHSHPH
+2389 LADDVPERH
-2402 AKRMPNDDNENK
+2402 AKRGNDDENDQK
-2414 TENKV
+2414 PDIKLDG
-2419 NSELQKAVHNIE
+2419 ELQKAVKSIE
-2431 TDKVQ
+2431 DAKSEVKTELVE
-2436 VKSEM
+2436 VKSECQEV
-2441 GTIKTENHEVKPEVT
+2441 KTEPQPPPSV
-2456 SSTSNVGQMFSEGV
+2456 SQMFQDGMP
-2470 HRVITQNQQMSIQTA
+2470 RVITQTQQAALQSA
-2485 MHEIKSEIKL
+2485 MQAMKAEVKL
-2495 EGDEVKSEGEWR
+2495 EGGERDDGKDEWR
-2507 PVQSPQRPV
+2507 GVPQRSV
-2516 FSQMFAGGVQR
+2516 FSHMFGLP
-2527 LQVPIQQQN
+2527 LQLPLQQQT
-2536 IGQRPSQFGQPT
+2536 IQRPTQFGQAGQ
-2548 QQVISQQL
+2548 QQVMSQQV
-2556 VQRAQL
+2556 VQRPQVPF
-2562 QLTGQHNMHFAQSA
+2562 TGGQHMHFTQTITNAGVSGVAGVHGAQGA
-2576 AASAHTQS
+2576 S
-2584 IVSAMSAQVQA
+2584 IVSAMTAQVQA
-2595 ALAAGRAI
+2595 ALAAGRPI
-2603 APGTRLLGADGAVG
+2603 APGTRLLAADGAVG
-2617 VVRHDRTVALA
+2617 VVRHDRSVALTA
-2628 TLPHSASGSV
+2628 MPHNAVGGAGAGGAAGGAAGAS
-2638 SVGRAPPPPPYP
+2638 RAAPPPPYP
-2650 GTLRAPPPHPP
+2650 GTLRAPQPPP
-2661 PPYPQNVNQE
+2661 PPYPQAPYDDAWPEWLRRRPLLLQE

-2684 REQEREGGEWTG
+2684 REQEREGGEWVS
-2696 GGAVGVASAVG
+2696 GA
-2707 PGAGGAG
+2707 
-2714 GASGAA
+2714 GAA
-2720 GAGGAGPASA
+2720 GAGGGGAGAGGPAPGLA
-2730 PPAVALFSAAPP
+2730 AAAPP
-2742 PAPPAPPERAL
+2742 PPAVPLFAGAPPAQPPAPPDRPL
-2753 TEADQHARLLYEQ
+2753 TEADHHARLLYEQ
-2766 WLDQYNTFAVDQLR
+2766 WLQQYNAFAADQLR
-2780 YYETEVQKLR
+2780 YYEAEVQKLR
-2790 KTRKSL
+2790 KIRKSL

-2807 NELMPNDAAAL
+2807 NELTPNDAAEL
-2818 QQVSTQQQALQKH
+2818 QRVSTEQQALQKH

-2837 QARQHSMLIQE
+2837 QARQHSVLMQE
-2848 YQTKQRQQNPQLAQ
+2848 YDTKQRQQNPQLAQ
-2862 QTVINQQQMTT
+2862 QTVVNQQQITT
-2873 NQGVFTQN
+2873 NQTVFAQN
-2881 QNVGQSQMQQQST
+2881 QNIGQTQLQQQT
-2894 INRPIQIG
+2894 INRPMQIG
-2902 LQGTPTQQ
+2902 LQSTTIQQ
-2910 QQTLIRTQQ
+2910 SQTLIRTQQ
-2919 TILNSDGQPMSQQ
+2919 TVLGGDGQPLTQQ

-2941 SGQGRIV
+2941 NTQGRTIL
-2948 QGGRTLVIEQSG
+2948 QGSRTLVIEQAG
-2960 SAQQQLVRQLSG
+2960 APQPQLVRQLSG

-2978 FGQQQLAARAAMSP
+2978 AVGGMVQFSQQQLAAARGALPTAPRAAGARPAMSP
-2992 LHVQSPHAQSP
+2992 LHVQSPHSQSP
-3003 HQLAPHSPLHHL
+3003 LHSLAPQSPLHHL
-3015 ASPMQSPL
+3015 TSPMQSPL
-3023 HSQPSPLHHAAQSP
+3023 HSQQSPLHHTSQSP

-3060 HAQQAQQAQQAQNL
+3060 HAQQ
-3074 PHQSPVHQSPL
+3074 QS
-3085 HAQQQM
+3085 M
-3091 STQHSPMHPQQSPM
+3091 PQQSPM

-3121 QQSPMHHQQSP
+3121 QQSPIHQQSQMHAQNQMSTQHSPMHPQQNSMHQQSPMHPQQSP

-3140 HIQQSPMHTQQSP
+3140 HPQQSPMHSQQSPMHLQQSPMHTQQSP
-3153 MQTSMSPQHFLQ
+3153 MQSSMSPQHFLQ

-3200 QLQTNDYTAGR
+3200 QLQSNDFNVGR
-3211 FSRPVPGCSPLPT
+3211 FSRPAPGCSPLPT
-3224 RFARPPQ
+3224 RFARPPH
-3231 HQQGMRVSFGNR
+3231 HQQGMRVGVPFGGR

-3248 LGSPQPLPSPGNT
+3248 LGSPQPMPSPGNT
-3261 ANEMTRQQL
+3261 ANEMARQQM

-3277 PMGAAPASPSLA
+3277 PMGGAPASPSLS

-3310 APHPA
+3310 H
-3315 PHPEHGGGQHAHAAP
+3315 HDHGGGAHHHHMAP
-3330 LPSLHGHGGGFRHNA
+3330 I
-3345 TPLPPGYRY
+3345 PPGYRY

-3365 WPKDEDRRHPAHL
+3365 WPSKDDDRQRPVHIN
-3378 SKVSIVKRRTPPRQ
+3378 KVSIIKSRTPPRP
-3392 RFTGKTAAPR
+3392 RYSGKTAAPAM
-3402 SESRTDDMGETSD
+3402 ESRVEELGESSET
-3415 GRKYVLYAD
+3415 RKYVLYSTD
-3424 GIDYT
+3424 TVDYASA
-3429 QTSDDSA
+3429 SDDSA
-3436 RMSFSKDDN
+3436 RMSFAKDD
-3445 DDEIEEFVEH
+3445 DDDDIDEYVDH
-3455 LDDDDIVVVEPGAI
+3455 LDDDDIVVVEPGII

-3492 EAEEETSQQEK
+3492 EVEEETPPDK
-3503 CSTRTETTT
+3503 PTKRTETTT

-3527 ASIQQYKRVNPSQGS
+3527 ANVQQYKIVNSSQS
-3542 TLSRIPVLSATV
+3542 SALSRLPVLSATV
-3554 LSPHTNSKIINE
+3554 LAPHANTKILNE

-3581 ISVPVLKNLAV
+3581 ISVPVLKSLAV
-3592 PIASVTGHAGGPK
+3592 PIANMAGHASGLGK
-3605 PQIKKVPL
+3605 SQIKKLPL
-3613 NLTNSPLT
+3613 NISNSPLS
-3621 VNMSSQSLS
+3621 VNMSTQSLS

-3655 LATSNTGNTRL
+3655 LATSNASGTSRV
-3666 PVSILTQHQ
+3666 PVSILNQHQ

-3684 EKPMAL
+3684 EKPMGL
-3690 SLSNSKL
+3690 SLSNPKL

-3705 VTLPAKIFQDEAAS
+3705 ATLPAKIFQDEAAS
-3719 PDSTVSGENNSDI
+3719 PDSTVASESGNDI
-3732 QNPTTSVSLL
+3732 QSQITSTAQHLL
-3742 TLTSHGSSQKEHK
+3742 MMSSQSSLQKEQK
-3755 TLSIM
+3755 MPPIL
-3760 KETNKDIDIENEISQ
+3760 KESNKDIDIETEISQ
-3775 QTELPHTLC
+3775 QTELPHSLC
-3784 ITDRTPLLLGK
+3784 ITERTPLILGK

-3822 DNLQGNLLLAYNKSI
+3822 DTMPNNLLLSYNKPLHDTSV
-3837 HETPIQNTPAENK
+3837 QNQPKESSAEEN
-3850 QDESVVKTIKAIANQ
+3850 VVKTIKAIANQ

-3878 SDMAQDSVQI
+3878 SDMAQESVQI

-3913 EGNSKHVE
+3913 EGNQKHVE
-3921 TFEDMLCIFENI
+3921 SFEDMLCMLKGIT
-3933 ADDSKTYSMKHPNQ
+3933 DDGKPYTMKQPPKQPPVPTTSSANQ
-3947 KQNMSN
+3947 
-3953 TPNQNVN
+3953 N
-3960 INTPSKQDSKEVQEQ
+3960 INTPLKPETKEIQEQ
-3975 PAFLKREQE
+3975 PSFPKRDPDR
-3984 KLSLQS
+3984 LGLQS
-3990 ATVPQLSPL
+3990 ATIPQLSPL

-4010 NVSQQLRTIMT
+4010 NVSQQLRTIMS
-4021 SLNTNTSKM
+4021 SLNTSTAKV
-4030 ESQNISTMRK
+4030 ESQTVTRKIS
-4040 SNDATTPTQVN
+4040 DATTPTQVN
-4051 FENLLPSSKVEVTA
+4051 FENLLPSSKVEVA
-4065 SRPSPVQRI
+4065 ISRPSPIQRV
-4074 EKPTTSIQSSE
+4074 EKPVTSAQNMDCMPIS
-4085 SMSITAAQ
+4085 AAQ
-4093 MMGSRVNTLSSMS
+4093 VVGSRVNTLSTMG
-4106 QLRKSPTVSP
+4106 QIRKSPTVSP
-4116 INSPVGMQNT
+4116 INSPVGLQNT
-4126 LMKSPAQSPR
+4126 IMKSPAQSPL
-4136 ITNQSFMQN
+4136 ITNQPFNPN
-4145 EDSNVATVPSQV
+4145 EDLNTTSVASQI
-4157 IQMPALSKIHSNS
+4157 IQMPALSKIHSNPSTPS
-4170 SAPVSMIH
+4170 SMMH
-4178 SNNTITTSVSSFQ
+4178 SSNTITTSVSFQ
-4191 KGQQLPTSILGHT
+4191 KNSSLPTSILGHT
-4204 LLQPTRQINT
+4204 LLQPARQT
-4214 SNLSFNSQNISSSQ
+4214 NLPFNSQNISSSQ
-4228 PPALVMTSRS
+4228 PPALVMTSRPI
-4238 VIGSKEPAPN
+4238 IGNKEPAPN
-4248 VTVRTHA
+4248 VTVRTHN
-4255 IVSPG
+4255 IVTSA
-4260 MSQMQMK
+4260 MSQMQAK
-4267 CNQSS
+4267 PAPQA
-4272 GSINFITSS
+4272 INFITTS

-4326 PMETDESNATA
+4326 PMETDEPNAATA
-4337 SLNENTVNKNT
+4337 TSDTSGNKVLPQQGNNA
-4348 QPGTGNQRNDESQN
+4348 NQRNDESQN

-4368 LQTTTS
+4368 LQTTTT
-4374 AATVVPQR
+4374 AANVVPQR
-4382 TMTIQRTAPALGTI
+4382 TMTIQRTAPALGAI

-4413 ALSQEVDI
+4413 SLTQEVEI
-4421 PNNSPRHLTTVSSNF
+4421 PKNSPRHITHTTVNSPFTS
-4436 GNRPSIPTSSITI
+4436 RPI
-4449 QTSIPTSSISPLI
+4449 QTTLPASSISPMI
-4462 HTSTQSLMDVRKQP
+4462 QTSTQSLMDVRKP
-4476 IKVMNKEETTSVPE
+4476 PLKILNKEETTPVPE
-4490 SSPTM
+4490 CSPKTM
-4495 KSTPIYSMNLEN
+4495 PMYPMNIVEN
-4507 QQMLQTIKKEV
+4507 QQIQQAIKKEV

-4554 ASDQGKLDQPMK
+4554 ASDQGKLDHPMK
-4566 EEYPESVTMDSTSE
+4566 EEFPENVSMDNTSE

-4608 NMKAAAENNLNTTNA
+4608 NMKAAAENNINAANA

-4641 DNLMTQLRLLPPMQI
+4641 DNLMAQLRLLPPMQI
-4656 QEPTLTTNFAVCP
+4656 QEPALTTNFAVCP

-4698 KIPNVADY
+4698 KIPNVGDY

-4720 KPPASTQRGFY
+4720 KPPSSTQRGFY
-4731 DQEFQPIIFD
+4731 DQEFQPIMFD

-4760 PDSIISCSS
+4760 PDTIVSCSS
-4769 PEGFEIEPANR
+4769 PEGFDFDPADR
-4780 FPGLRFID
+4780 FPGLKLI
-4788 DDDEEDDSDTPS
+4788 DDEEEEDDEESPLS

-4828 DENQKSIKS
+4828 EDNQKSLKS
-4837 IDTDSPL
+4837 IETDSPI
-4844 KSKIDDSPGSTESNE
+4844 KTKMEDSPGSTESNE

-4972 SDSELYFCST
+4972 SDSELFFCST

-4999 KSKTNIKDENK
+4999 KSKTTIKEDTK
-5010 SDIENNLSK
+5010 SDIDTNISK

-5068 VSALDEDLKSEEQDE
+5068 VSALDEDLKSVEQED
-5083 KSNQSVERE
+5083 KSNQSTERE
-5092 KYRGIRY
+5092 KFRGIRY
-5099 KAWSPGCIGPPVKYK
+5099 KSWSPGCIGPPVKYK

-5121 TELVFKT
+5121 TELVFRT

-5134 VTNEDTRKCELC
+5134 VTNEDSRRCELC

-5152 VGDGV
+5152 VADGV

-5168 IHLNCALWSEG
+5168 VHLNCALWSEG

-5188 MNVDGALVAGMSATC
+5188 MNVDTALAAGVSATC

-5265 VFVSRDEQRQVAS
+5265 VYVSRDEQRQVAS
-5278 VMLHSDANHLIRV
+5278 VMLHSDTNHLIRV

-5301 LLPHQLP
+5301 LLPHQLA

-5327 WSMSRANSRCRYVCW
+5327 WSMSRANSRCRYLCW
-5342 ISEEEGRPRFHVRAQ
+5342 ISEEGGRPRFHVRAQ
-5357 DEARRELSAP
+5357 DESRQEMCAP

-5372 WAAVLDA
+5372 WAAVLDS
-5379 VAALRENREEEGVL
+5379 VGALREGRGEDGVL

-5413 VRVLESLPGVETL
+5413 VRVLESLPGIETL

-5452 CEARARCA
+5452 CEARCART
-5460 WRRSARPR
+5460 WRRPARSLLPAGAA
-5468 PQPPAAAH
+5468 PAASDAAPTHPAH
-5476 APHAPPAPAPS
+5476 PAHPAS
-5487 PAPMPD
+5487 
-5493 YPACPYS
+5493 PYS

-5550 GEIIRSELSEI
+5550 GEIIRSELSEL
-5561 REKKYEAKNHGIYMF
+5561 REKKYEAKNRGIYMF

-5606 ETVEV
+5606 EAVEV
-5611 DRQLRIIIFA
+5611 DRHLRIIIFA

>member
-1 MDVPDEGVLDV
+1 MSPSHLFAMDVPDEGVLDV
-12 DLLPDDGS
+12 DLLPEDGS

-49 EEPASPHGAVAQPAF
+49 EEPASPHGAVAQPTF

-103 GNPGSVRGA
+103 ANPGSVRGA

-120 DALDEIMDEDD
+120 DAIDEILDEDD
-131 FTMPAPEDPP
+131 FTMRAPEEPP

-147 PGKICALCN
+147 PGKVCALCN

-170 ITCNIEEV
+170 IPCNIEEG
-178 DGSSTPTVTNSGGT
+178 DGSSTPAIINSGGA

-197 STPSTPALPM
+197 STPSTPTLPM
-207 LHGLSS
+207 IPGLSS
-213 PPPEPVDPM
+213 PPPESVDSIH
-222 QQHLVLPL
+222 QHLALPL

-250 DELSIIGYSEI
+250 DELSIIGYTDI
-261 LELTAVVSSGSMYVH
+261 LELPAVVSSGAIYIH

-289 VAAASNSDE
+289 LAAISNSDE
-298 DKSQL
+298 EKGQL

-319 CAFCQR
+319 CSFCQR
-325 HGASIPCKMSCSKYF
+325 YGASIPCKMSCSKYY
-340 HLPCVLASGGFMD
+340 HLPCILASGGFMD
-353 FHTKSSFCKDH
+353 FHTKSAFCKDH

-378 RTCRTIGDISNLMT
+378 RTCRTIGDIANLMT
-392 CVTCGGHFHGTCV
+392 CVTCGAHYHGTCV

-415 GWACR
+415 GWSCR
-420 ACRVCQVCRGRAP
+420 SCRVCQVCRGEAP
-433 AGDAAAQPDA
+433 GDA
-443 RAVACEHC
+443 RSVACEHC

-529 DMIRCTACRRYVHG
+529 DMIRCTGCRRYVHG
-543 ACDPEAEPQQYRQ
+543 ACDPDAEPQQYRQ
-556 KKDQNPAYEY
+556 KKDQNPTYEY

-574 MQLTGSKSGSFEDD
+574 MQMTGSKSGSFEED
-588 SLPQS
+588 SLTQS

-599 GDENSQEQDPLAIE
+599 GDENSQQEQDPLAIE
-613 PKGDV
+613 PKADV

-636 IGGYKLKGGYPPAGK
+636 IGGYKLKGGFPPAGK
-651 LGFHKRQRS
+651 LGFQKRQRS
-660 VLEFGRKRGS
+660 LMDFGRKRGS

-692 NKTQEDDP
+692 NKTQEEDP

-736 IACAQCGQ
+736 ISCAQCGQ

-758 IVRQGWRCL
+758 IVRLGWRCL

-802 LGDVPRGAWRCERC
+802 LADVPRGAWRCERC
-816 RRCLVCGT
+816 RRCRVCGT
-824 RDTRAWRDNYT
+824 RDTLAWRDNYT

-893 MCRGREVPP
+893 VCRGRDVPP
-902 PHVAQVAAAQAA
+902 PHVSRSAHGAVAGAGGVGAASAGSGGGPA
-914 AAAGGAAG
+914 EGAGGAAG
-922 AGAGGAR
+922 GGA
-929 SSAAP
+929 
-934 RLTAQALGLAGEYY
+934 RLTAQSLGLAGEYY

-982 DNQDKDAEI
+982 DNAEKDA
-991 MASIETVVQNAD
+991 VVQNAD
-1003 NELAEDSKP
+1003 NEMAEDSKP
-1012 DSTAEVKDEPGLS
+1012 DSTAEVKEEPGLP
-1025 SNTNHK
+1025 SNTNLK

-1080 RQTTVKAQ
+1080 RQTTAKAQ
-1088 ADEEK
+1088 ADDDKE
-1093 DGDGTQ
+1093 GDGTQ

-1143 VSSTGNNPS
+1143 VSSTGNQL
-1152 ESPGGSVRATTPE
+1152 ESPGGSVRAGTPE

-1177 ENSDSEGEDVLAAL
+1177 ENSDSDGEDVLAAL

-1201 VISLNTEEIE
+1201 VISLNTEEID

-1220 EKDDSSTSLNSDGT
+1220 EKEEPADCLNADGT
-1234 AKIKLENPEDGHLK
+1234 AKVKVESSEEGQLR

-1261 GPQTNE
+1261 GPQPSE
-1267 SEQPST
+1267 PEQPPPAAPS
-1273 ATPENIPTVHS
+1273 AANGPAPAPPAADIPAVHAKFDAAAS
-1284 TKTETVSSETGGSS
+1284 DTGGSS

-1327 DGNDVD
+1327 DGTDVD

-1398 CGSGGWGEQAAAPPP
+1398 CGSGTWGEQP
-1413 SYNQRSADKMRAD
+1413 
-1426 ESECPSPPRP
+1426 
-1436 PVVQLSS
+1436 
-1443 QCGSGGWGEQ
+1443 
-1453 AAAPPPS
+1453 
-1460 YNQRSADKM
+1460 
-1469 RADESECPSPP
+1469 
-1480 RPPVVQLSS
+1480 
-1489 QCGSGGWGEQAAAPP
+1489 
-1504 PSYNQRSADKMRAD
+1504 
-1518 ESECP
+1518 
-1523 SPPRPPVVQLSSQCG
+1523 
-1538 SGGWGEQAAA
+1538 
-1548 PPPSYNQR
+1548 
-1556 SADKLR
+1556 
-1562 ADESECPSPPRPPV
+1562 
-1576 VQLSSQCGSGG
+1576 
-1587 WGEQAAAPP
+1587 
-1596 PSYNQRSADKMRAD
+1596 
-1610 ESECPSPPRPPV
+1610 
-1622 VQLSSQCGSGGWGEQ
+1622 
-1637 AAAPPPSYN
+1637 
-1646 QRSADKMRADESE
+1646 
-1659 CPSPPRPPVVQ
+1659 
-1670 LSSQCGSGGWG
+1670 
-1681 EQAAAPPPSYNQRSA
+1681 
-1696 DKMRADESE
+1696 
-1705 CPSPP
+1705 
-1710 RPPVVQLSSQCGSG
+1710 
-1724 GWGEQAAAP
+1724 
-1733 PPSYNQRSAD
+1733 
-1743 KMRADESECPSPP
+1743 
-1756 RPPVVQLSSQCGSGG
+1756 
-1771 WGEQAAAPPPSYN
+1771 
-1784 QRSADKMRA
+1784 
-1793 DESECPSPPRPPV
+1793 
-1806 VQLSSQCGSGGWGEQ
+1806 
-1821 AAAPPPSYNQRS
+1821 
-1833 ADKMR
+1833 
-1838 ADESECPSPPRPPVV
+1838 
-1853 QLSSQCGSGGWGE
+1853 
-1866 QAAAPPP
+1866 
-1873 SYNQRS
+1873 
-1879 ADKMRADESECP
+1879 
-1891 SPPRPPVV
+1891 
-1899 QLSSQCGSGG
+1899 
-1909 WGEQAAA
+1909 
-1916 PPPSYNQRS
+1916 
-1925 ADKMRADESECP
+1925 
-1937 SPPRPPVVQLSSQ
+1937 
-1950 CGSGGWGEQ
+1950 
-1959 AAAPPPSY
+1959 
-1967 NQRSADKMRADE
+1967 
-1979 SECPSPPRPP
+1979 
-1989 VVQLSSQ
+1989 
-1996 CGSGGWGE
+1996 
-2004 QAAAPPPS
+2004 AAPPPS

-2044 EWKTEFPNWV
+2044 EWKAEFPNWV

-2090 AQQEQERACGQQRS
+2090 AQQSTGGESEAGSVAAASTGGAGVPAAGGVAVTGVGVTGVGVTSVGVTGVGVTSVGATGVGVGAQSAASGATGAGPAVRAPNVTVTADGLLEADAHIRVLTPSEIMRTLPRLAHAPPPPTPRATTVPRQPRSPLPLLLLLPSRSHTHLWVSFGGRWGGGAGRCGPADGRCARAQEQERACGQQRS

-2126 QQQQIIQ
+2126 QQQQIIH

-2147 DSSPPPGTPG
+2147 DGSPPPGN
-2157 AGSAAPAAPAA
+2157 PAAS
-2168 PPAAA
+2168 AA
-2173 PTTPTPSA
+2173 PTTPTAPSPAAPTPTA

-2222 SSSEEGSVQSVNLEG
+2222 AGNEEGAVQGVNLEG
-2237 QPFRQPLPVSLRP
+2237 QPFRQPLPVGLRP
-2250 RAPLQPGQRPDHQL
+2250 RTPLQPGQRPDHQL

-2269 IVSTDTNQ
+2269 IVATDNIQ

-2282 PHPVA
+2282 PHPVT
-2287 QHLMDQKQSILS
+2287 QHLMEQKQSNAS
-2299 QSNANQSGD
+2299 QTNVSNAVGD
-2308 NKQDS
+2308 SKQDS
-2313 APEQGTD
+2313 GQDQGTD

-2389 LADDVPQSHSHPH
+2389 LADDGDRHADQRH
-2402 AKRMPNDDNENK
+2402 AKRNPDDDNDNK
-2414 TENKV
+2414 SESKV
-2419 NSELQKAVHNIE
+2419 DSELQAAVKNIE
-2431 TDKVQ
+2431 GHKAE
-2436 VKSEM
+2436 VKPEM
-2441 GTIKTENHEVKPEVT
+2441 EAIKTENQDVKSEIR
-2456 SSTSNVGQMFSEGV
+2456 SSTPNVGQMFPEGV
-2470 HRVITQNQQMSIQTA
+2470 HRVITQNQQIAIQAA
-2485 MHEIKSEIKL
+2485 MQEIKSEIKL
-2495 EGDEVKSEGEWR
+2495 EGEEIKSEGEWR
-2507 PVQSPQRPV
+2507 AVQSPQRPV
-2516 FSQMFAGGVQR
+2516 FSQIFAGGVQR

-2536 IGQRPSQFGQPT
+2536 AAQRPTQQFGQPG

-2562 QLTGQHNMHFAQSA
+2562 QLSGQHNMHFAQGGQ
-2576 AASAHTQS
+2576 SAHTAQ
-2584 IVSAMSAQVQA
+2584 IVSAMTAQVQA

-2617 VVRHDRTVALA
+2617 VVRHDRSVALA
-2628 TLPHSASGSV
+2628 ALPHPPPLPHPAGAAGG
-2638 SVGRAPPPPPYP
+2638 VGRAPPPPPYP
-2650 GTLRAPPPHPP
+2650 GTLRAPPPHHAPQPPPPPQPPQPPP
-2661 PPYPQNVNQE
+2661 PPYPQAPYDAADAWGEWLHRRPLLLQNVNQE

-2684 REQEREGGEWTG
+2684 REQEREGGEWG
-2696 GGAVGVASAVG
+2696 GPSGG
-2707 PGAGGAG
+2707 GGAG
-2714 GASGAA
+2714 GGGGGSGAP
-2720 GAGGAGPASA
+2720 AGGAVPAAPA
-2730 PPAVALFSAAPP
+2730 PPPSVVLFAAAPP
-2742 PAPPAPPERAL
+2742 PAPPAPPERPL
-2753 TEADQHARLLYEQ
+2753 TEADHHARLLYEQ
-2766 WLDQYNTFAVDQLR
+2766 WLDQYNAFAVDQLR

-2848 YQTKQRQQNPQLAQ
+2848 YQTKHRQQNPQLAQ
-2862 QTVINQQQMTT
+2862 QTIVNSQQITS

-2881 QNVGQSQMQQQST
+2881 QNVGQSPQMQQNT
-2894 INRPIQIG
+2894 INRPMQIG
-2902 LQGTPTQQ
+2902 LQGSPAQQ

-2919 TILNSDGQPMSQQ
+2919 TVLNSDGQPMSQQ

-2941 SGQGRIV
+2941 SAQGRIL
-2948 QGGRTLVIEQSG
+2948 QGGRTLVIEQAG
-2960 SAQQQLVRQLSG
+2960 AQQQQLVRQLSG
-2972 VQERAQ
+2972 IQERPQSVGGMIQ
-2978 FGQQQLAARAAMSP
+2978 FGQQQLSGVRGAMPAGGQTPRQPGSRPAMSP
-2992 LHVQSPHAQSP
+2992 LHVQSPHSQSP
-3003 HQLAPHSPLHHL
+3003 LHSLAPQSPLHHL
-3015 ASPMQSPL
+3015 TSPMQSPL
-3023 HSQPSPLHHAAQSP
+3023 HSQQSPLHHTSQSP

-3044 PLHTQQ
+3044 PLHAQQ

-3060 HAQQAQQAQQAQNL
+3060 HVQQAQSMPQ
-3074 PHQSPVHQSPL
+3074 QSPIHQSPL

-3091 STQHSPMHPQQSPM
+3091 SAQHSPMHPQQSPM

-3121 QQSPMHHQQSP
+3121 QQSPMHPQQSP

-3153 MQTSMSPQHFLQ
+3153 MQSSMSPQHFLQ

-3200 QLQTNDYTAGR
+3200 QLQNNDYATGR
-3211 FSRPVPGCSPLPT
+3211 FSRPAPGCSPLPT
-3224 RFARPPQ
+3224 RFARPPH
-3231 HQQGMRVSFGNR
+3231 HQQGMRVGVPFGSR

-3248 LGSPQPLPSPGNT
+3248 HGSPQPLPSPGNT
-3261 ANEMTRQQL
+3261 ANEMTRQQI

-3277 PMGAAPASPSLA
+3277 PMGGAPASPSLS

-3310 APHPA
+3310 NHQD
-3315 PHPEHGGGQHAHAAP
+3315 HGGGHHHHMAP
-3330 LPSLHGHGGGFRHNA
+3330 NDGHGHGGGHQHYMAPSCDEHGGGRPHRVA
-3345 TPLPPGYRY
+3345 PVPPGYRY
-3354 FKPGLFGGAPV
+3354 FKVGLFGGAPI
-3365 WPKDEDRRHPAHL
+3365 WPKEEDRRHPTHL
-3378 SKVSIVKRRTPPRQ
+3378 NKVSILKRRTPPRP
-3392 RFTGKTAAPR
+3392 RFTGKTAAPSTDR
-3402 SESRTDDMGETSD
+3402 SEEIGETSD
-3415 GRKYVLYAD
+3415 GRKYVLYSTD
-3424 GIDYT
+3424 GVEYT
-3429 QTSDDSA
+3429 TAADDSA

-3445 DDEIEEFVEH
+3445 DDDIEEFVEH

-3492 EAEEETSQQEK
+3492 EVEEETAHQEK
-3503 CSTRTETTT
+3503 CPTRTETTT

-3527 ASIQQYKRVNPSQGS
+3527 AGVQQYKIVNPSQTS
-3542 TLSRIPVLSATV
+3542 ALSRLPVLSATV
-3554 LSPHTNSKIINE
+3554 LSSHSNTKILNDAT
-3566 VSQATVASVSIANQT
+3566 QATVASVSIANQT

-3605 PQIKKVPL
+3605 PQMKKVPL
-3613 NLTNSPLT
+3613 NLTNPPLT
-3621 VNMSSQSLS
+3621 VNMSSQ
-3630 KPISSVIS
+3630 PISSVIS

-3650 NPVIT
+3650 NPVIA
-3655 LATSNTGNTRL
+3655 LATSNSGPSRL

-3684 EKPMAL
+3684 EKPIAL
-3690 SLSNSKL
+3690 SLTNTKL

-3705 VTLPAKIFQDEAAS
+3705 VTLPAKIFQDDVAS
-3719 PDSTVSGENNSDI
+3719 PDSTVCAENNSEI
-3732 QNPTTSVSLL
+3732 QNQNSTVSLL
-3742 TLTSHGSSQKEHK
+3742 TLSHGPTQKEHK
-3755 TLSIM
+3755 HLTLM
-3760 KETNKDIDIENEISQ
+3760 KESNKDIDIETEISQ

-3816 DEDKPE
+3816 DEDKPD
-3822 DNLQGNLLLAYNKSI
+3822 DNLQGNLLLSYNNTSM
-3837 HETPIQNTPAENK
+3837 QNSLSERENK

-3878 SDMAQDSVQI
+3878 SDMTQESVQI

-3921 TFEDMLCIFENI
+3921 TYEDMLSIFENI
-3933 ADDSKTYSMKHPNQ
+3933 TDDTKTYSVKHANQ
-3947 KQNMSN
+3947 KPGVSAPSQSLQ
-3953 TPNQNVN
+3953 TP
-3960 INTPSKQDSKEVQEQ
+3960 KQENKEIQEQ
-3975 PAFLKREQE
+3975 QTTFLKREQE
-3984 KLSLQS
+3984 KLQLQ
-3990 ATVPQLSPL
+3990 APTVPQLSPL

-4010 NVSQQLRTIMT
+4010 NVSQQLRTIMS
-4021 SLNTNTSKM
+4021 SLNTNASKM
-4030 ESQNISTMRK
+4030 ESQNLSAMRK
-4040 SNDATTPTQVN
+4040 NSDATTPTQVN
-4051 FENLLPSSKVEVTA
+4051 FENLLPSSKVEVAT

-4074 EKPTTSIQSSE
+4074 EKPPTSIQSSE
-4085 SMSITAAQ
+4085 SMPISAAQ
-4093 MMGSRVNTLSSMS
+4093 MMGSRVNTLSSMG
-4106 QLRKSPTVSP
+4106 QMRKSPTVSP
-4116 INSPVGMQNT
+4116 INSPVGMQNS
-4126 LMKSPAQSPR
+4126 LMKSPAQSPLL
-4136 ITNQSFMQN
+4136 TNQSFTSN
-4145 EDSNVATVPSQV
+4145 DDSNIATVASQV

-4170 SAPVSMIH
+4170 STPVSMIH
-4178 SNNTITTSVSSFQ
+4178 SNNTITTSVSNFQ
-4191 KGQQLPTSILGHT
+4191 KGQPLPTSILGHT
-4204 LLQPTRQINT
+4204 LLQPSRQINT
-4214 SNLSFNSQNISSSQ
+4214 SNLTFNTQNISSSQ

-4238 VIGSKEPAPN
+4238 IMSNKEPAPN
-4248 VTVRTHA
+4248 VTVRTHG
-4255 IVSPG
+4255 IVSSG
-4260 MSQMQMK
+4260 MTQMQIK
-4267 CNQSS
+4267 SS
-4272 GSINFITSS
+4272 QPSGPINFITSS

-4326 PMETDESNATA
+4326 PMETDDPNATGA
-4337 SLNENTVNKNT
+4337 SNDNSTNKNS
-4348 QPGTGNQRNDESQN
+4348 QQGTGNQRNDESQN

-4368 LQTTTS
+4368 LQTTTT
-4374 AATVVPQR
+4374 AANVVPQR

-4413 ALSQEVDI
+4413 SLTQEVEI
-4421 PNNSPRHLTTVSSNF
+4421 PNNSPRHMTTVNSNF
-4436 GNRPSIPTSSITI
+4436 GNRPV

-4476 IKVMNKEETTSVPE
+4476 VKILNKEETTPLPE

-4495 KSTPIYSMNLEN
+4495 KSQTQMYSMNVEN
-4507 QQMLQTIKKEV
+4507 QPMHQMIKKEV
-4518 APPQQSPVHRPFT
+4518 VPPQQSPVHRPFT

-4676 TKLKNKDYDILKGD
+4676 TKLKSKDYDILKGD
-4690 LVGEFGNA
+4690 LIGEFGNA

-4760 PDSIISCSS
+4760 PDSIVSCSS

-4788 DDDEEDDSDTPS
+4788 DDDEEEDSDTPS

-4807 PLIAPIPIR
+4807 PIIAPIPIR

-4828 DENQKSIKS
+4828 DDSHKSIKS
-4837 IDTDSPL
+4837 LDTDSPL
-4844 KSKIDDSPGSTESNE
+4844 KSKMEDSPGSTESNE

-4972 SDSELYFCST
+4972 SDSDLYFCST

-4999 KSKTNIKDENK
+4999 KSKSAIKEDNK
-5010 SDIENNLSK
+5010 SDVETNLSK

-5068 VSALDEDLKSEEQDE
+5068 VSALDEDLKSVEQDD

-5121 TELVFKT
+5121 TELVFRT

-5168 IHLNCALWSEG
+5168 VHLNCALWSEG

-5188 MNVDGALVAGMSATC
+5188 MNVDSALAAGMSATC

-5357 DEARRELSAP
+5357 DESRRELCAA

-5379 VAALRENREEEGVL
+5379 VAALRENRDEEGVL

-5452 CEARARCA
+5452 GEARGRL
-5460 WRRSARPR
+5460 WRRGGGRAARAHHAAAP
-5468 PQPPAAAH
+5468 PPAA
-5476 APHAPPAPAPS
+5476 PPPDSPS
-5487 PAPMPD
+5487 
-5493 YPACPYS
+5493 CPYS

-5561 REKKYEAKNHGIYMF
+5561 REKKYEAKNRGIYMF

-5611 DRQLRIIIFA
+5611 DRHLRIIIFA